1 MPNTLNIAKE
11 RISQISDI
19 ATSYVQ
25 QDKSLFDHFIHSYY
39 QSLHQE
45 AAKDISNIDLAGMA
59 LHHFT
64 LLKAYDGS
72 QPQLAILNPI
82 AEEQHFHSS
91 HTVIQIVAYDRPFL
105 VDTLLMSLEAEGIDV
120 HRTYNIIVSVER
132 DENGNIS
139 HIESAHESD
148 TSKMSLIHCE
158 IAYQNNDELAALQQM
173 LLTKIDTLDVV
184 VDDWQKIRAKLTDIK
199 AELAGQNLPEV
210 FYSQQEI
217 QAFLDWVL
225 EDRFIFLGYREYRL
239 EGGSF
244 INIHD
249 AVNNKS
255 DTSSHKDSHKNNDNA
270 NLDLYAIG
278 DSGLGLLRGGSE
290 DTLSKSFDELPS
302 NLKKLLTEP
311 RILMLSK
318 SSRVSP
324 VHRPVYMDFLGI
336 HKFDANGTLIGEY
349 RFIGLFTAQAYQLSV
364 QQIPLLREKANKIM
378 AMADLP
384 RDGHAYHKMMHVIN
398 SLPRDDLFQASVEE
412 LYPIVSGISQLQDKK
427 SLRLFSRVDHYQ
439 RFVSCLVY
447 IPRDKFNTELRIKV
461 QNVLKDAYGGMS
473 SGFTTEFNESEH
485 ARVHVHVRTVPGQV
499 NEVDTAALQD
509 KLSALMQSW
518 SDHYQKMLLDNVG
531 EQQANALMRR
541 FLSYIPAAYQE
552 QFDARTAVE
561 DTKRLAGLSDEQ
573 PMIWHL
579 YQSTGDASNQLHLKL
594 YGRQDPVILSK
605 VLPVLENFGV
615 SVISAQ
621 TYEFDLPEQSIWMQ
635 EYELVLEHVDTI
647 DMQVVRA
654 QFEDS
659 LKQIWAGRI
668 ESDSFNELVLTTRLD
683 TYDVVVLRALSRYM
697 MQAKAPFSS
706 AYIQQTVVKNS
717 AISVA
722 LGELF
727 DARMN
732 PIYSAEERASKTS
745 QIQAQITTALAGV
758 SSLDEDR
765 IFRWYLD
772 LINAMVRTNFYQRE
786 ADGQRKD
793 RLSFKFLAADIPNL
807 PKPKPM
813 FEIFVYSPRVEAVHL
828 RGGKVARG
836 GLRWSD
842 RMEDFRTEVLG
853 LVKAQMVKNA
863 VIVPVGSKG
872 GFIVKTKTMADGRE
886 AFQAEGIACYQAFL
900 RGMLDVTDNIV
911 DGQIVPPANTV
922 RHDEDDPYLVVAADK
937 GTATFSD
944 IANALSSEYNF
955 WLDDAFASGGSVG
968 YDHKAMGITARGG
981 WESVKR
987 HFRMR
992 GMDIQNRDDFT
1003 VVGIGDM
1010 SGDVFGNGMLRS
1022 THTKLVAAFNHLH
1035 IFIDPNPDTA
1045 ASYAERERLFEMP
1058 RSTWDDY
1065 EKSLISQG
1073 GGVFSRQDK
1082 TIAISPEM
1090 KALFDISEDSLA
1102 PNELIS
1108 ALLKSPVDLIWN
1120 GGIGTYVKSANES
1133 HADVGDR
1140 ANDAVRVNG
1149 GELRTAVVGEG
1160 GNLGF
1165 TQQGRIEYAQT
1176 GGRIYTD
1183 AIDNSGGVNCSDH
1196 EVNIKILLGKVVEQ
1210 GDMTLKQ
1217 RNELLESMTDTVAE
1231 LVLRQNYLQPQ
1242 ALELSHL
1249 RAAANLSDHQRF
1261 IQMLEAE
1268 GRLDRAIEYL
1278 PSDEEIAKRQ
1288 KAGTGLTNP
1297 ELAIV
1302 MAYGKM
1308 WVYDHLLSSDLPDA
1322 PYFVNELRQY
1332 FPDELASR
1340 FFDEMKEH
1348 RLHREII
1355 STYLTNSIVNRLGIE
1370 ALFRLH
1376 EETGQTL
1383 ATIARGYA
1391 ISRDVFHVSKAWDLL
1406 ESLDNQVDATLLLE
1420 LELRLRD
1427 ALENGVVWFINAF
1440 GQDLQVADMINRFED
1455 SVEKLTKAGGFIEQ
1469 QFSEYLQEDTTS
1481 LMADDLSANDAA
1493 MFAMLPYHVDALDAA
1508 LLAEQYERPVDEIA
1522 TLYFEAYHVLQL
1534 DWMMDNI
1541 ATLPQQDHWDRRARH
1556 ALVNEVSRSLRML
1569 MDTLLTQADAKQA
1582 FNDWKS
1588 RHASQ
1593 LDAVTAEM
1601 QKLDSNDESAISLST
1616 LSVLMSE
1623 LSGLVTK

>member
-1 MPNTLNIAKE
+1 MPNSLGITKE
-11 RISQISDI
+11 RIGQISDI

-25 QDKSLFDHFIHSYY
+25 KDKSLLDHFINSYY
-39 QSLHQE
+39 RPLHHE
-45 AAKDISNIDLAGMA
+45 TADVIDDTDLAGMA

-64 LLKAYDGS
+64 LLKAYEGS
-72 QPQLAILNPI
+72 KPQLAVFNPI

-91 HTVIQIVAYDRPFL
+91 HTIIQMVAYDRPFL
-105 VDTLLMSLEAEGIDV
+105 VDTMLMSLEAQGIDV
-120 HRTYNIIVSVER
+120 HRTYNTIISVKR
-132 DENGNIS
+132 DEDGNLT
-139 HIESAHESD
+139 HVDSAHESA
-148 TSKMSLIHCE
+148 TSHMSLIHCE
-158 IAYQNNDELAALQQM
+158 IAYQDNDELEALHQI
-173 LLTKIDTLDVV
+173 LLDKVDTLDTVV
-184 VDDWQKIRAKLTDIK
+184 GDWKEMRSRLTDIK
-199 AELAGQNLPEV
+199 AELAQKPLPEV

-217 QAFLDWVL
+217 QAFLDWIL
-225 EDRFIFLGYREYRL
+225 DDHFIFLGYREYRL
-239 EGGSF
+239 EGGNYIDVTDTTDDSKQGG
-244 INIHD
+244 IN
-249 AVNNKS
+249 
-255 DTSSHKDSHKNNDNA
+255 KNAD
-270 NLDLYAIG
+270 LDLFAIG
-278 DSGLGLLRGGSE
+278 NSGLGLLRGAEEDKLSE
-290 DTLSKSFDELPS
+290 SFDRLPKEL
-302 NLKKLLTEP
+302 KQLLTEP
-311 RILMLSK
+311 RVLMLSK

-324 VHRPVYMDFLGI
+324 IHRPVYMDFLGI
-336 HKFDANGTLIGEY
+336 HKFDDNGRLVGEY
-349 RFIGLFTAQAYQLSV
+349 RFIGLLTSQAYQLTV

-384 RDGHAYHKMMHVIN
+384 RAGHAYYKMMHVIN
-398 SLPRDDLFQASVEE
+398 TLPRDDLFQASVEE

-427 SLRLFSRVDHYQ
+427 SLRLFSRIDHYQ

-447 IPRDKFNTELRIKV
+447 IPRDKFNTELRIEV
-461 QNVLKDAYGGMS
+461 QQVLKDAYGGTS

-499 NEVDTAALQD
+499 NNVDNAALEAE
-509 KLSALMQSW
+509 LSALMESW
-518 SDHYQKMLLDNVG
+518 TDHYQQMLLDNVG
-531 EQQANALMRR
+531 EQQANSLTRR
-541 FLSYIPAAYQE
+541 FLNYIPAAYE
-552 QFDARTAVE
+552 ERFDARTAVE
-561 DTKRLAGLSDEQ
+561 DTKRLASLTNEQ

-579 YQSTGDASNQLHLKL
+579 YQSTGDAGNQLHLKL
-594 YGRQDPVILSK
+594 YGREQPVILSK
-605 VLPVLENFGV
+605 VLPILENFGV

-621 TYEFDLPEQSIWMQ
+621 TYEFDLPDQPIWMQ
-635 EYELVLEHVDTI
+635 EYELILENVNTVN
-647 DMQVVRA
+647 MQVVRG

-659 LKQIWAGRI
+659 LKQIWAGRV
-668 ESDSFNELVLTTRLD
+668 ESDSFNELVLITKLD

-697 MQAKAPFSS
+697 IQAKAPFSS

-722 LGELF
+722 LGSLF

-732 PIYSAEERASKTS
+732 PKYNEDERSEKTT
-745 QIQAQITTALAGV
+745 QIQQKIIAALADV
-758 SSLDEDR
+758 DSLDEDR
-765 IFRWYLD
+765 ILRWYLD
-772 LINAMVRTNFYQRE
+772 LINAMVRTNFYQTDT
-786 ADGQRKD
+786 DGQRKD

-886 AFQAEGIACYQAFL
+886 AFQAEGIACYQTFL

-911 DGQIVPPANTV
+911 DGKIVPPVNTV

-937 GTATFSD
+937 GTASFSD
-944 IANALSSEYNF
+944 IANALSAEYNF

-1065 EKSLISQG
+1065 EKSLIGQG
-1073 GGVFSRQDK
+1073 GGVYSRQDK
-1082 TIAISPEM
+1082 SIAISAEM
-1090 KALFDISEDSLA
+1090 KELFDISEDNLA
-1102 PNELIS
+1102 PNELIT
-1108 ALLKSPVDLIWN
+1108 ALMKSPVDLIWN
-1120 GGIGTYVKSANES
+1120 GGIGTYVKSENES

-1140 ANDAVRVNG
+1140 ATDALRING
-1149 GELRTAVVGEG
+1149 NELRAAVVGEG

-1242 ALELSHL
+1242 AIELSHI

-1261 IQMLEAE
+1261 IQMLEGE

-1288 KAGTGLTNP
+1288 KATTGLTNP
-1297 ELAIV
+1297 ELAVV

-1308 WVYDHLLSSDLPDA
+1308 WVYDNLLLSDLPDD
-1322 PYFVNELRQY
+1322 PYFVNELRKY

-1340 FFDEMKEH
+1340 FFDEMTEH

-1355 STYLTNSIVNRLGIE
+1355 STYLTNSVVNRLGIE

-1376 EETGQTL
+1376 EETDQSL
-1383 ATIARGYA
+1383 ATIVRGYA
-1391 ISRDVFHVSKAWDLL
+1391 ISRDVFNVSIAWKTL
-1406 ESLDNQVDATLLLE
+1406 EALDNQVDATLLLN

-1427 ALENGVVWFINAF
+1427 ALEQGVVWFINAF
-1440 GQDLQVADMINRFED
+1440 GQDLQVADMISRFRD
-1455 SVEKLTKAGGFIEQ
+1455 SVEKLTKSGGFIEQ
-1469 QFSEYLQEDTTS
+1469 QFTEYLQEDATS
-1481 LMADDLSANDAA
+1481 LMQEDLSESDAT

-1541 ATLPQQDHWDRRARH
+1541 ATLPQHDYWDRRARH
-1556 ALVNEVSRSLRML
+1556 ALVNELSRSLRLL
-1569 MDTLLTQADAKQA
+1569 MDAVLSKPDAKQA
-1582 FNDWKS
+1582 FSEWRS
-1588 RHASQ
+1588 RHLDQLAS
-1593 LDAVTAEM
+1593 VETEM
-1601 QKLDSNDESAISLST
+1601 HKLDELYSEDEDGQVGLST

-1623 LSGLVTK
+1623 LSGLATK

>member
-1 MPNTLNIAKE
+1 MPNSLSIAKE

-19 ATSYVQ
+19 ATGYVQ
-25 QDKSLFDHFIHSYY
+25 KDKSLFDHFIHSYY
-39 QSLHQE
+39 QPLHQE
-45 AAKDISNIDLAGMA
+45 TAESISNADLAGMA

-64 LLKAYDGS
+64 LLKKYDCS
-72 QPQLAILNPI
+72 KPQLTVLNPL

-105 VDTLLMSLEAEGIDV
+105 VDTILMSLEAEGIDV
-120 HRTYNIIVSVER
+120 HRTYNIIISVKR
-132 DENGNIS
+132 DDDGQITYVEG
-139 HIESAHESD
+139 AHESA
-148 TSKMSLIHCE
+148 TSHLSLIHCE
-158 IAYQNNDELAALQQM
+158 IAYQDNADLDALQNM
-173 LLTKIDTLDVV
+173 LLSKIDTLDTVV
-184 VDDWQKIRAKLTDIK
+184 GDWKQMRAQLNDIK
-199 AELAGQNLPEV
+199 TELSTKPLPEV

-217 QAFLDWVL
+217 QAFLDWIL
-225 EDRFIFLGYREYRL
+225 DDHFIFLGYREYRL
-239 EGGSF
+239 EGGQT
-244 INIHD
+244 IE
-249 AVNNKS
+249 VNSQPS
-255 DTSSHKDSHKNNDNA
+255 D
-270 NLDLYAIG
+270 LDLFAIG
-278 DSGLGLLRGGSE
+278 NSGLGLLRGSE
-290 DTLSKSFDELPS
+290 EDKLSESFSQLPKEL
-302 NLKKLLTEP
+302 KQLLTEP
-311 RILMLSK
+311 RVLMLSK

-324 VHRPVYMDFLGI
+324 IHRSVYMDFLGI
-336 HKFDANGTLIGEY
+336 HKFDDQGNLIGEY
-349 RFIGLFTAQAYQLSV
+349 RFIGLLKSQAYQLTV

-384 RDGHAYHKMMHVIN
+384 RDGHAHHKMMHVIN
-398 SLPRDDLFQASVEE
+398 TLPRDDLFQASVEE
-412 LYPIVSGISQLQDKK
+412 LYPIVSGITQLQDKK
-427 SLRLFSRVDHYQ
+427 SLRLFSRIDHYQ

-447 IPRDKFNTELRIKV
+447 IPRDKFNTELRIRV
-461 QNVLKDAYGGMS
+461 QNVLKDAYNGAS
-473 SGFTTEFNESEH
+473 SGFTTEFNESAH

-499 NEVDTAALQD
+499 NDVNIATLEA

-518 SDHYQKMLLDNVG
+518 DDNYQKMLLDNVG
-531 EQQANALMRR
+531 EQEANALNRR
-541 FLSYIPAAYQE
+541 FLDYIPAAYQE
-552 QFDARTAVE
+552 RFDARTAVE
-561 DTKRLAGLSDEQ
+561 DTKRLAGLTAEQ
-573 PMIWHL
+573 PMLWHL

-594 YGRQDPVILSK
+594 YGREQPVILSK
-605 VLPVLENFGV
+605 VLPILENFGV

-621 TYEFDLPEQSIWMQ
+621 TYEFDLPEQPIWMQ
-635 EYELVLEHVDTI
+635 EYELTLEHVDTVN
-647 DMQVVRA
+647 MQVVRG

-659 LKQIWAGRI
+659 LKQIWAGRV
-668 ESDSFNELVLTTRLD
+668 ESDSFNELVLTTKLD

-697 MQAKAPFSS
+697 LQARAPFSG

-717 AISVA
+717 DISVA
-722 LGELF
+722 LGSLF

-732 PIYSAEERASKTS
+732 PKYSEDDRQAKTA
-745 QIQAQITTALAGV
+745 QIQAQITAALADV
-758 SSLDEDR
+758 DSLDEDR
-765 IFRWYLD
+765 ILRWYLD
-772 LINAMVRTNFYQRE
+772 LINAMVRTNFYQTDE
-786 ADGQRKD
+786 NGQRKD

-872 GFIVKTKTMADGRE
+872 GFIVKTKSMADGRE
-886 AFQAEGIACYQAFL
+886 AFQAEGIACYQTFL

-911 DGQIVPPANTV
+911 DGAIVPPANTV

-944 IANALSSEYNF
+944 IANALAAEYNF

-987 HFRMR
+987 HFRMQ

-1010 SGDVFGNGMLRS
+1010 SGDVFGNGMLLS
-1022 THTKLVAAFNHLH
+1022 TRTKLVAAFNHLH

-1045 ASYAERERLFEMP
+1045 ASYAERARLFELP
-1058 RSTWDDY
+1058 RSSWADY
-1065 EKSLISQG
+1065 EASLISQG
-1073 GGVFSRQDK
+1073 GGIFSRQDK

-1090 KALFDISEDSLA
+1090 KSLFDIQADSLA
-1102 PNELIS
+1102 PNDLIS
-1108 ALLKSPVDLIWN
+1108 ALLRAPVDLVWN
-1120 GGIGTYVKSANES
+1120 GGIGTYVKSANET

-1140 ANDAVRVNG
+1140 ANDALRING
-1149 GELRTAVVGEG
+1149 NELRAAVVGEG
-1160 GNLGF
+1160 GNLGL

-1242 ALELSHL
+1242 AIELSHI

-1261 IQMLEAE
+1261 IQMLESE

-1288 KAGTGLTNP
+1288 KADTGLTNP
-1297 ELAIV
+1297 ELAV
-1302 MAYGKM
+1302 VLAYGKM
-1308 WVYDHLLSSDLPDA
+1308 WVYDNLLLSDLPDE
-1322 PYFVNELRQY
+1322 PYFINELRKY

-1340 FFDEMKEH
+1340 FFDEMTKH

-1355 STYLTNSIVNRLGIE
+1355 STYLTNSVVNRLGIE
-1370 ALFRLH
+1370 ALFRLF
-1376 EETGQTL
+1376 EETDQSL
-1383 ATIARGYA
+1383 ATIVRGYA
-1391 ISRDVFHVSKAWDLL
+1391 ISRDVFNVSRAWKAL
-1406 ESLDNQVDATLLLE
+1406 EALDNQVEAELLLN

-1427 ALENGVVWFINAF
+1427 SLERGVVWFINAF
-1440 GQDLQVADMINRFED
+1440 GQNLQVADMIGRFSE
-1455 SVEKLTKAGGFIEQ
+1455 SVEKLTKPSGFIEQ
-1469 QFSEYLQEDTTS
+1469 QFAQYLQEDTTQ
-1481 LMADDLSANDAA
+1481 LMQKDLSENDAA
-1493 MFAMLPYHVDALDAA
+1493 LFAMLPYHVDALDAA

-1522 TLYFEAYHVLQL
+1522 TLYFEAYQVLQL

-1541 ATLPQQDHWDRRARH
+1541 AHLPQQDYWDRRARH
-1556 ALVNEVSRSLRML
+1556 ALVNELSRSLRLL
-1569 MDTLLTQADAKQA
+1569 MDAVLSKPDAKQA
-1582 FNDWKS
+1582 FSEWRA
-1588 RHASQ
+1588 RHVDELA
-1593 LDAVTAEM
+1593 AVTTEM
-1601 QKLDSNDESAISLST
+1601 QKLDDLHSSDENSQIGLST

>member
-1 MPNTLNIAKE
+1 MPHNLNIAKE

-25 QDKSLFDHFIHSYY
+25 KDKSLFDHFIHSYY
-39 QSLHQE
+39 QTLHQE
-45 AAKDISNIDLAGMA
+45 VAKDISNMDLAGMA

-105 VDTLLMSLEAEGIDV
+105 VDTILMSLEAEGIDV
-120 HRTYNIIVSVER
+120 HRTYNIIIGVER
-132 DENGNIS
+132 DENGDIT
-139 HIESAHESD
+139 HVESAHESD

-158 IAYQNNDELAALQQM
+158 IAYQNNDELAALKQM
-173 LLTKIDTLDVV
+173 LLAKIDTLDIV
-184 VDDWQKIRAKLTDIK
+184 VDDWQQIRGKLTDIK

-210 FYSQQEI
+210 YYSPQEI

-225 EDRFIFLGYREYRL
+225 DEHFIFLGYREYRL
-239 EGGSF
+239 E
-244 INIHD
+244 
-249 AVNNKS
+249 
-255 DTSSHKDSHKNNDNA
+255 NDD
-270 NLDLYAIG
+270 NLDLFAIG
-278 DSGLGLLRGGSE
+278 NSGLGLLRGGSE
-290 DTLSKSFDELPS
+290 DTLSKSFDELPH

-311 RILMLSK
+311 RVLMLSK

-336 HKFDANGTLIGEY
+336 HKFDDHGKLIGEY

-412 LYPIVSGISQLQDKK
+412 LYPIVAGITQLQDKK

-461 QNVLKDAYGGMS
+461 QNVLKDAYGGTS

-485 ARVHVHVRTVPGQV
+485 ARVHVHVRTIPGQV
-499 NEVDTAALQD
+499 NDVDTAALQD

-518 SDHYQKMLLDNVG
+518 RDNYQKMLLDNVG

-552 QFDARTAVE
+552 RFDARTAVE
-561 DTKRLAGLSDEQ
+561 DTKRLASLSDER

-579 YQSTGDASNQLHLKL
+579 YQSTGGASNQLHLKL
-594 YGRQDPVILSK
+594 YGRQNPVILSK

-621 TYEFDLPEQSIWMQ
+621 TYEFDLPEQPIWMQ

-659 LKQIWAGRI
+659 LKQIWAGRV
-668 ESDSFNELVLTTRLD
+668 ESDSFNELVLTTKLD

-717 AISVA
+717 AISIA
-722 LGELF
+722 LSELF

-732 PIYSAEERASKTS
+732 PKYSEEERASKTS
-745 QIQAQITTALAGV
+745 QTREQINSTLAGV

-765 IFRWYLD
+765 ILRWYLD

-1035 IFIDPNPDTA
+1035 IFIDPNPDTE
-1045 ASYAERERLFEMP
+1045 ASYVERERLFNLP

-1090 KALFDISEDSLA
+1090 KALFEISEDSLA

-1261 IQMLEAE
+1261 IQMLESE

-1297 ELAIV
+1297 ELAVV

-1308 WVYDHLLSSDLPDA
+1308 WVYDNLLASDLPDA

-1332 FPDELASR
+1332 FPDELAAN

-1370 ALFRLH
+1370 ALFRLF

-1391 ISRDVFHVSKAWDLL
+1391 IARDVFHVSKAWEKL

-1440 GQDLQVADMINRFED
+1440 GQDLQVADMIERFED

-1469 QFSEYLQEDTTS
+1469 QFSEYLQEDITS
-1481 LMADDLSANDAA
+1481 LMENELFADDAA

-1569 MDTLLTQADAKQA
+1569 MDTLLKQPNAKQA

-1588 RHASQ
+1588 RHESQ
-1593 LDAVTAEM
+1593 LESITAEM
-1601 QKLDSNDESAISLST
+1601 QKIDSNDESDISLST

-1623 LSGLVTK
+1623 LSGLVSK

>member
-1 MPNTLNIAKE
+1 MPNSLGITKE
-11 RISQISDI
+11 RIGQISDI

-25 QDKSLFDHFIHSYY
+25 KDKSLLDHFINSYY
-39 QSLHQE
+39 RPLHHE
-45 AAKDISNIDLAGMA
+45 TADVIDDTDLAGMA

-64 LLKAYDGS
+64 LLKAYEGS
-72 QPQLAILNPI
+72 KPQLAVFNPI

-91 HTVIQIVAYDRPFL
+91 HTIIQMVAYDRPFL
-105 VDTLLMSLEAEGIDV
+105 VDTMLMSLEAQGIDV
-120 HRTYNIIVSVER
+120 HRTYNTIISVKR
-132 DENGNIS
+132 DEDGNLT
-139 HIESAHESD
+139 HVDSAHESA
-148 TSKMSLIHCE
+148 TSHMSLIHCE
-158 IAYQNNDELAALQQM
+158 IAYQDNDELEALHQI
-173 LLTKIDTLDVV
+173 LLDKVDTLDTVV
-184 VDDWQKIRAKLTDIK
+184 GDWKEMRSRLTDIK
-199 AELAGQNLPEV
+199 AELAQKPLPEV

-217 QAFLDWVL
+217 QAFLDWIL
-225 EDRFIFLGYREYRL
+225 DDHFIFLGYREYRL
-239 EGGSF
+239 EGGNYIDVTDTTDDSKQGG
-244 INIHD
+244 
-249 AVNNKS
+249 VN
-255 DTSSHKDSHKNNDNA
+255 KNAD
-270 NLDLYAIG
+270 LDLFAIG
-278 DSGLGLLRGGSE
+278 NSGLGLLRGAEEDKLSE
-290 DTLSKSFDELPS
+290 SFYRLPKEL
-302 NLKKLLTEP
+302 KQLLTEP
-311 RILMLSK
+311 RVLMLSK

-324 VHRPVYMDFLGI
+324 IHRPVYMDFLGI
-336 HKFDANGTLIGEY
+336 HKFDDNGRLVGEY
-349 RFIGLFTAQAYQLSV
+349 RFIGLLTSQAYQLTV

-384 RDGHAYHKMMHVIN
+384 RAGHAYYKMMHVIN
-398 SLPRDDLFQASVEE
+398 TLPRDDLFQASVEE

-427 SLRLFSRVDHYQ
+427 SLRLFSRIDHYQ

-447 IPRDKFNTELRIKV
+447 IPRDKFNTELRIEV
-461 QNVLKDAYGGMS
+461 QQVLKDAYGGTS

-499 NEVDTAALQD
+499 NNVDNAALEAE
-509 KLSALMQSW
+509 LSALMESW
-518 SDHYQKMLLDNVG
+518 TDHYQQMLLDNVG
-531 EQQANALMRR
+531 EQQANSLTRR
-541 FLSYIPAAYQE
+541 FLNYIPAAYE
-552 QFDARTAVE
+552 ERFDARTAVE
-561 DTKRLAGLSDEQ
+561 DTKRLASLTNEQ

-579 YQSTGDASNQLHLKL
+579 YQSTGDAGNQLHLKL
-594 YGRQDPVILSK
+594 YGREQPVILSK
-605 VLPVLENFGV
+605 VLPILENFGV

-621 TYEFDLPEQSIWMQ
+621 TYEFDLPDQPIWMQ
-635 EYELVLEHVDTI
+635 EYELILENVDTVN
-647 DMQVVRA
+647 MQVVRG

-659 LKQIWAGRI
+659 LKQIWAGRV
-668 ESDSFNELVLTTRLD
+668 ESDSFNELVLITKLD

-697 MQAKAPFSS
+697 IQAKAPFSS

-722 LGELF
+722 LGSLF

-732 PIYSAEERASKTS
+732 PKYNEDERREKTT
-745 QIQAQITTALAGV
+745 QIQQKIIAALADV
-758 SSLDEDR
+758 DSLDEDR
-765 IFRWYLD
+765 ILRWYLD
-772 LINAMVRTNFYQRE
+772 LINAMVRTNFYQTDT
-786 ADGQRKD
+786 DGQRKD

-886 AFQAEGIACYQAFL
+886 AFQAEGIACYQTFL

-911 DGQIVPPANTV
+911 DGKIVPPANTV

-937 GTATFSD
+937 GTASFSD
-944 IANALSSEYNF
+944 IANALSAEYNF

-1073 GGVFSRQDK
+1073 GGVYSRQDK
-1082 TIAISPEM
+1082 SIAISAEM
-1090 KALFDISEDSLA
+1090 KELFDISEDNLA
-1102 PNELIS
+1102 PNELIT
-1108 ALLKSPVDLIWN
+1108 ALMKSPVDLIWN
-1120 GGIGTYVKSANES
+1120 GGIGTYVKSENES

-1140 ANDAVRVNG
+1140 ATDALRING
-1149 GELRTAVVGEG
+1149 NELRAAVVGEG

-1242 ALELSHL
+1242 AIELSHI

-1261 IQMLEAE
+1261 IQMLEGE

-1288 KAGTGLTNP
+1288 KATTGLTNP
-1297 ELAIV
+1297 ELAVV

-1308 WVYDHLLSSDLPDA
+1308 WVYDNLLLSDLPDD
-1322 PYFVNELRQY
+1322 PYFVNELRKY

-1340 FFDEMKEH
+1340 FFDEMTEH

-1355 STYLTNSIVNRLGIE
+1355 STYLTNSVVNRLGIE
-1370 ALFRLH
+1370 ALFRLY
-1376 EETGQTL
+1376 EETDQSL
-1383 ATIARGYA
+1383 ATIVRGYA
-1391 ISRDVFHVSKAWDLL
+1391 ISRDVFNVSIAWKTL
-1406 ESLDNQVDATLLLE
+1406 EALDNQVDATLLLN

-1427 ALENGVVWFINAF
+1427 ALEQGVVWFINAF
-1440 GQDLQVADMINRFED
+1440 GQDLQVADMISRFRE
-1455 SVEKLTKAGGFIEQ
+1455 SVEKLTKSGGFIEQ
-1469 QFSEYLQEDTTS
+1469 QFAEYLQEDATS
-1481 LMADDLSANDAA
+1481 LMQEDLSESDAT

-1541 ATLPQQDHWDRRARH
+1541 ATLPQHDYWDRRARH
-1556 ALVNEVSRSLRML
+1556 ALVNELSRSLRLL
-1569 MDTLLTQADAKQA
+1569 MDAVLSKPDAKQA
-1582 FNDWKS
+1582 FSEWRS
-1588 RHASQ
+1588 RHLDQLAS
-1593 LDAVTAEM
+1593 VETEM
-1601 QKLDSNDESAISLST
+1601 HKLDELYSEDEDGQVGLST

-1623 LSGLVTK
+1623 LSGLATK

>member
-1 MPNTLNIAKE
+1 MPNSLNISAE
-11 RISQISDI
+11 RISQISTI

-25 QDKSLFDHFIHSYY
+25 KDKLLVDYFLQSYY
-39 QSLHQE
+39 RPLHNE
-45 AAKDISNIDLAGMA
+45 IADDISDVDLAGMG

-72 QPQLAILNPI
+72 KPQLAILNPI

-91 HTVIQIVAYDRPFL
+91 HTVVQIVAYDRPFL
-105 VDTLLMSLEAEGIDV
+105 VDSLLMSLEDQGIDV
-120 HRTYNIIVSVER
+120 HRIYNTIVSVKR
-132 DENGNIS
+132 DEEGHITQIDSAPESGTS
-139 HIESAHESD
+139 H
-148 TSKMSLIHCE
+148 MSLIHFE
-158 IAYQNNDELAALQQM
+158 IAYQDDDELVILHK
-173 LLTKIDTLDVV
+173 LLLEKVDTLDVV
-184 VDDWQKIRAKLTDIK
+184 VGDWEQMQSQLATIK
-199 AELAGQNLPEV
+199 AELTKQALPEL
-210 FYSQQEI
+210 FYSKQEI
-217 QAFLDWVL
+217 QAFLDWIS
-225 EDRFIFLGYREYRL
+225 DDHFIFLGFREYRL
-239 EGGSF
+239 EGQ
-244 INIHD
+244 
-249 AVNNKS
+249 
-255 DTSSHKDSHKNNDNA
+255 DNEQGA
-270 NLDLYAIG
+270 DLELFAIG
-278 DSGLGLLRGGSE
+278 NSGLGLLRGADE
-290 DTLSKSFDELPS
+290 DKISDSFHQLPA
-302 NLKKLLTEP
+302 NLKQLLTEP
-311 RILMLSK
+311 RVLMLSK

-324 VHRPVYMDFLGI
+324 IHRSVYMDFLGI
-336 HKFDANGTLIGEY
+336 HKFDDQGKLIGEY
-349 RFIGLFTAQAYQLSV
+349 RFIGLLTSQAYQLTV
-364 QQIPLLREKANKIM
+364 KQIPLLREKANKIM
-378 AMADLP
+378 AMSDLP
-384 RDGHAYHKMMHVIN
+384 RNGHAHHKMMHVIN
-398 SLPRDDLFQASVEE
+398 TLPRDDLFQASVEE
-412 LYPIVSGISQLQDKK
+412 LYPIVYGISQLQDSK

-461 QNVLKDAYGGMS
+461 QKVLEAAYGGTS

-485 ARVHVHVRTVPGQV
+485 ARVHVHVRTVPGEV
-499 NEVDTAALQD
+499 NTVDNSDLEVE
-509 KLSALMQSW
+509 LSALMESW
-518 SDHYQKMLLDNVG
+518 QDNYQQVMLDNVG
-531 EQQANALMRR
+531 EQQANALQRR
-541 FLSYIPAAYQE
+541 FLNYIPAAYQE
-552 QFDARTAVE
+552 RFDARTAVE
-561 DTKRLAGLSDEQ
+561 DTKRLAGLNDES
-573 PMIWHL
+573 PMLWHL
-579 YQSTGDASNQLHLKL
+579 YKSTGDASNQLHLKL
-594 YGRQDPVILSK
+594 YGRQQPVILSK

-635 EYELVLEHVDTI
+635 EYELNLEHVDTI
-647 DMQVVRA
+647 DMRVVRA

-659 LKQIWAGRI
+659 LKEIWAGRV
-668 ESDSFNELVLTTRLD
+668 ESDSFNELILTTKLD
-683 TYDVVVLRALSRYM
+683 TYEVVILRALSSYM
-697 MQAKAPFSS
+697 RQARAPFSS
-706 AYIQQTVVKNS
+706 AYVQQTLVKYS

-722 LGELF
+722 LVSLF

-732 PIYSAEERASKTS
+732 PKYDEHDSSIRTEKVTE
-745 QIQAQITTALAGV
+745 IQQQLTAALV
-758 SSLDEDR
+758 EVDSLDEDR
-765 IFRWYLD
+765 ILRWYLD
-772 LINAMVRTNFYQRE
+772 LINAMIRTNFYQTDS
-786 ADGQRKD
+786 DGQRKD

-807 PKPKPM
+807 PKPKLM
-813 FEIFVYSPRVEAVHL
+813 FEIFVYSPRVEAVHM
-828 RGGKVARG
+828 RGGKAARG

-872 GFIVKTKTMADGRE
+872 GFIVKTKTIADGRE
-886 AFQAEGIACYQAFL
+886 AFQAEGIACYQTFL
-900 RGMLDVTDNIV
+900 RGMLDVTDNII
-911 DGQIVPPANTV
+911 DGNIVPPANTV

-937 GTATFSD
+937 GTASFSD
-944 IANALSSEYNF
+944 IANAISTEYNF

-1010 SGDVFGNGMLRS
+1010 SGDVFGNGMLQS

-1035 IFIDPNPDTA
+1035 IFIDPNPNTED
-1045 ASYAERERLFEMP
+1045 SYAERERLFNTP

-1073 GGVFSRQDK
+1073 GGVFSRNDK
-1082 TIAISPEM
+1082 TIAISAEM
-1090 KALFDISEDSLA
+1090 KQLFDISADSLA
-1102 PNELIS
+1102 PNDFIS
-1108 ALLKSPVDLIWN
+1108 ALLRAPVDLIWN

-1140 ANDAVRVNG
+1140 ANDALRVDG

-1217 RNELLESMTDTVAE
+1217 RNELLESMTDTVAQ

-1242 ALELSHL
+1242 AIELSHL

-1261 IQMLEAE
+1261 IQLLESE
-1268 GRLDRAIEYL
+1268 QRLDRAIEYL
-1278 PSDEEIAKRQ
+1278 PADEEIARRQ

-1297 ELAIV
+1297 ELAVV

-1308 WVYDHLLSSDLPDA
+1308 WIYDSLLLSDLPDD
-1322 PYFVNELRQY
+1322 PYFVNELRKY
-1332 FPDELASR
+1332 FPDELVGR
-1340 FFDEMKEH
+1340 FFGEMTEH

-1355 STYLTNSIVNRLGIE
+1355 STYLTNSVVNRLGIE
-1370 ALFRLH
+1370 ALFRLY
-1376 EETGQTL
+1376 EETGQTID
-1383 ATIARGYA
+1383 TIIRAYA
-1391 ISRDVFHVSKAWDLL
+1391 ITRDVFEVSTAWKML
-1406 ESLDNQVDATLLLE
+1406 EALDNKVDAKLLLN

-1427 ALENGVVWFINAF
+1427 ALERGVVWFINAF
-1440 GQDLQVADMINRFED
+1440 GQELQVTDMIDRFVG
-1455 SVEKLTKAGGFIEQ
+1455 SVNKLTKIGGFIEQ
-1469 QFSEYLQEDTTS
+1469 QYAQYLQEDTAS
-1481 LMADDLSANDAA
+1481 LTKDGLSDKDAA
-1493 MFAMLPYHVDALDAA
+1493 LFAMLAYHVDALDAA

-1522 TLYFEAYHVLQL
+1522 SLYFEAYRVLQL

-1541 ATLPQQDHWDRRARH
+1541 ATLPQQDYWDRRARH
-1556 ALVNEVSRSLRML
+1556 ALVNELSRSLRML
-1569 MDTLLTQADAKQA
+1569 MDALLSQPDAKQA
-1582 FNDWKS
+1582 FSDWKS
-1588 RHASQ
+1588 RHQAQ
-1593 LDAVTAEM
+1593 LESVTIEM
-1601 QKLDSNDESAISLST
+1601 QKLDGNDEQAISLSA

-1623 LSGLVTK
+1623 LSGIVTK

>member
-1 MPNTLNIAKE
+1 MPNSLNISAE
-11 RISQISDI
+11 RISQISTI

-25 QDKSLFDHFIHSYY
+25 KDKLLVDYFLQSYY
-39 QSLHQE
+39 RPLHNE
-45 AAKDISNIDLAGMA
+45 IADDISDVDLAGMG

-72 QPQLAILNPI
+72 KPQLAILNPI

-91 HTVIQIVAYDRPFL
+91 HTVVQIVAYDRPFL
-105 VDTLLMSLEAEGIDV
+105 VDSLLMSLEDQGIDV
-120 HRTYNIIVSVER
+120 HRIYNTIVSVKR
-132 DENGNIS
+132 DEEGHITQIDSAPESGTS
-139 HIESAHESD
+139 H
-148 TSKMSLIHCE
+148 MSLIHFE
-158 IAYQNNDELAALQQM
+158 IAYQDDDELVILHK
-173 LLTKIDTLDVV
+173 LLLEKVDTLDVV
-184 VDDWQKIRAKLTDIK
+184 VGDWEQMQSQLATIK
-199 AELAGQNLPEV
+199 AELTKQALPEL
-210 FYSQQEI
+210 FYSKQEI
-217 QAFLDWVL
+217 QAFLDWIS
-225 EDRFIFLGYREYRL
+225 DDHFIFLGFREYRL
-239 EGGSF
+239 EGQ
-244 INIHD
+244 
-249 AVNNKS
+249 
-255 DTSSHKDSHKNNDNA
+255 DNEQGA
-270 NLDLYAIG
+270 DLELFAIG
-278 DSGLGLLRGGSE
+278 NSGLGLLRGADE
-290 DTLSKSFDELPS
+290 DKISDSFHQLPA
-302 NLKKLLTEP
+302 NLKQLLTEP
-311 RILMLSK
+311 RVLMLSK

-324 VHRPVYMDFLGI
+324 IHRSVYMDFLGI
-336 HKFDANGTLIGEY
+336 HKFDDQGKLIGEY
-349 RFIGLFTAQAYQLSV
+349 RFIGLLTSQAYQLTV
-364 QQIPLLREKANKIM
+364 KQIPLLREKANKIM
-378 AMADLP
+378 AMSDLP
-384 RDGHAYHKMMHVIN
+384 RNGHAHHKMMHVIN
-398 SLPRDDLFQASVEE
+398 TLPRDDLFQASVEE
-412 LYPIVSGISQLQDKK
+412 LYPIVYGISQLQDSK

-461 QNVLKDAYGGMS
+461 QKVLESAYGGTS

-485 ARVHVHVRTVPGQV
+485 ARVHVHVRTVPGEV
-499 NEVDTAALQD
+499 NNVDNSDLEVE
-509 KLSALMQSW
+509 LSALMESW
-518 SDHYQKMLLDNVG
+518 QDNYQQVMLDNVG
-531 EQQANALMRR
+531 EQQANALQRR
-541 FLSYIPAAYQE
+541 FLIYIPAAYQE
-552 QFDARTAVE
+552 RFDARTAVE
-561 DTKRLAGLSDEQ
+561 DTKRLAGLNDES
-573 PMIWHL
+573 PMLWHL
-579 YQSTGDASNQLHLKL
+579 YKSTGDASNQLHLKL
-594 YGRQDPVILSK
+594 YGRQQPVILSK

-635 EYELVLEHVDTI
+635 EYELNLEHVDTI
-647 DMQVVRA
+647 DMRVVRA

-659 LKQIWAGRI
+659 LKEIWAGRV
-668 ESDSFNELVLTTRLD
+668 ESDSFNELILTTKLD
-683 TYDVVVLRALSRYM
+683 TYEVVILRALSSYM
-697 MQAKAPFSS
+697 RQARAPFSS
-706 AYIQQTVVKNS
+706 AYVQQTLVKYS

-722 LGELF
+722 LVSLF

-732 PIYSAEERASKTS
+732 PKYDEHDSSIRTEKVTE
-745 QIQAQITTALAGV
+745 IQQQLTAALV
-758 SSLDEDR
+758 EVDSLDEDR
-765 IFRWYLD
+765 ILRWYLD
-772 LINAMVRTNFYQRE
+772 LINAMIRTNFYQTDS
-786 ADGQRKD
+786 DGQRKD

-807 PKPKPM
+807 PKPKLM
-813 FEIFVYSPRVEAVHL
+813 FEIFVYSPRVEAVHM
-828 RGGKVARG
+828 RGGKAARG

-872 GFIVKTKTMADGRE
+872 GFIVKTKTIADGRE
-886 AFQAEGIACYQAFL
+886 AFQAEGIACYQTFL
-900 RGMLDVTDNIV
+900 RGMLDVTDNII
-911 DGQIVPPANTV
+911 DGNIVPPANTV

-937 GTATFSD
+937 GTASFSD
-944 IANALSSEYNF
+944 IANAISTEYNF

-992 GMDIQNRDDFT
+992 GMDVQDRDDFT

-1010 SGDVFGNGMLRS
+1010 SGDVFGNGMLQS

-1035 IFIDPNPDTA
+1035 IFIDPNPNTED
-1045 ASYAERERLFEMP
+1045 SYAERERLFNTP

-1073 GGVFSRQDK
+1073 GGVFSRNDK
-1082 TIAISPEM
+1082 TIAISAEM
-1090 KALFDISEDSLA
+1090 KQLFDISADSLA
-1102 PNELIS
+1102 PNDFIS
-1108 ALLKSPVDLIWN
+1108 ALLRAPVDLIWN

-1140 ANDAVRVNG
+1140 ANDALRVDG

-1217 RNELLESMTDTVAE
+1217 RNELLESMTDTVAQ

-1242 ALELSHL
+1242 AIELSHL

-1261 IQMLEAE
+1261 IQLLESE
-1268 GRLDRAIEYL
+1268 QRLDRAIEYL
-1278 PSDEEIAKRQ
+1278 PADEEIARRQ

-1297 ELAIV
+1297 ELAVV

-1308 WVYDHLLSSDLPDA
+1308 WIYDSLLLSDLPDD
-1322 PYFVNELRQY
+1322 PYFVNELRKY
-1332 FPDELASR
+1332 FPDELVGR
-1340 FFDEMKEH
+1340 FFGEMTEH

-1355 STYLTNSIVNRLGIE
+1355 STYLTNSVVNRLGIE
-1370 ALFRLH
+1370 ALFRLY
-1376 EETGQTL
+1376 EETGQTID
-1383 ATIARGYA
+1383 TIIRAYA
-1391 ISRDVFHVSKAWDLL
+1391 ITRDVFEVSTAWKML
-1406 ESLDNQVDATLLLE
+1406 EALDNKVDAKLLLN

-1427 ALENGVVWFINAF
+1427 ALERGVVWFINAF
-1440 GQDLQVADMINRFED
+1440 GQELQVTDMIDRFVG
-1455 SVEKLTKAGGFIEQ
+1455 SVNKLTKVGGFIEQ
-1469 QFSEYLQEDTTS
+1469 QYAQYLQEDTAS
-1481 LMADDLSANDAA
+1481 LTKDGLSDKDAA
-1493 MFAMLPYHVDALDAA
+1493 LFAMLAYHVDALDAA

-1522 TLYFEAYHVLQL
+1522 SLYFEAYRVLQL

-1541 ATLPQQDHWDRRARH
+1541 ATLPQQDYWDRRARH
-1556 ALVNEVSRSLRML
+1556 ALVNELSRSLRML
-1569 MDTLLTQADAKQA
+1569 MDALLSQPDAKQA
-1582 FNDWKS
+1582 FSDWKS
-1588 RHASQ
+1588 RHQAQ
-1593 LDAVTAEM
+1593 LESVTIEM
-1601 QKLDSNDESAISLST
+1601 QKLDGNDEQAISLSA

>member
-1 MPNTLNIAKE
+1 MPNSLSIATE

-25 QDKSLFDHFIHSYY
+25 KDKSLFDHFIHSYY
-39 QSLHQE
+39 QPLHQE
-45 AAKDISNIDLAGMA
+45 TAKVISNADLAGMA

-64 LLKAYDGS
+64 LLKAYDRS
-72 QPQLAILNPI
+72 SPQLTVLNPK

-91 HTVIQIVAYDRPFL
+91 HTVIQIVAYDRSFL
-105 VDTLLMSLEAEGIDV
+105 VDTILMSLEAAGIDV
-120 HRTYNIIVSVER
+120 HRTYNIIISVDR
-132 DENGNIS
+132 NDDGDIT
-139 HIESAHESD
+139 HIEGAHESA
-148 TSKMSLIHCE
+148 TSHLSLIHCE
-158 IAYQNNDELAALQQM
+158 IAYQDDEDLDALQQM
-173 LLTKIDTLDVV
+173 LLAKIDTLDTVV
-184 VDDWQKIRAKLTDIK
+184 GDWTQMRSKLTDIK
-199 AELAGQNLPEV
+199 AELSTKPLPEV

-225 EDRFIFLGYREYRL
+225 DDHFIFLGYREYRL
-239 EGGSF
+239 EGGQS
-244 INIHD
+244 
-249 AVNNKS
+249 VEV
-255 DTSSHKDSHKNNDNA
+255 DTDSVD
-270 NLDLYAIG
+270 LDLFAIG
-278 DSGLGLLRGGSE
+278 NSGLGLLRGAEEDKLSE
-290 DTLSKSFDELPS
+290 SFSQLPKV
-302 NLKKLLTEP
+302 LKQLLTEP
-311 RILMLSK
+311 RVLMLSK

-336 HKFDANGTLIGEY
+336 HKFDDNGKLVGEY
-349 RFIGLFTAQAYQLSV
+349 RFIGLLTSQAYQLTV

-378 AMADLP
+378 AMAELP
-384 RDGHAYHKMMHVIN
+384 RDGHAHHKMMHVIN
-398 SLPRDDLFQASVEE
+398 TLPRDDLFQASVEE

-427 SLRLFSRVDHYQ
+427 SLRLFSRIDHYQ

-461 QNVLKDAYGGMS
+461 QNVLKDAYGGTS
-473 SGFTTEFNESEH
+473 SGFTTEFNESAH

-499 NEVDTAALQD
+499 NDVNTTALEA
-509 KLSALMQSW
+509 KLSALMESW
-518 SDHYQKMLLDNVG
+518 SDDYQKVLLDNVG
-531 EQQANALMRR
+531 EQQANALNRR
-541 FLSYIPAAYQE
+541 FLNYIPAAYQE
-552 QFDARTAVE
+552 RFDARTAVE
-561 DTKRLAGLSDEQ
+561 DTKRLAGLTAEQ

-594 YGRQDPVILSK
+594 YGREQPVILSK
-605 VLPVLENFGV
+605 VLPILENFGV

-635 EYELVLEHVDTI
+635 EYELTLEHVDTVN
-647 DMQVVRA
+647 MQVVRG

-659 LKQIWAGRI
+659 LKQIWAGRV
-668 ESDSFNELVLTTRLD
+668 ESDSFNELVLTTNLD
-683 TYDVVVLRALSRYM
+683 TYDVVLLRALSRYM
-697 MQAKAPFSS
+697 MQARAPFSS
-706 AYIQQTVVKNS
+706 NYIQQTVVKNS
-717 AISVA
+717 DISVA
-722 LGELF
+722 LGNLF

-732 PIYSAEERASKTS
+732 PQYSEIERTEKTAK
-745 QIQAQITTALAGV
+745 IQERIVAALADV
-758 SSLDEDR
+758 DSLDEDR
-765 IFRWYLD
+765 ILRWYLD
-772 LINAMVRTNFYQRE
+772 LINAMVRTNFYQTDT
-786 ADGQRKD
+786 DGQRKD

-886 AFQAEGIACYQAFL
+886 AFQAEGIACYQTFL

-911 DGQIVPPANTV
+911 DGVIVPPANTV

-944 IANALSSEYNF
+944 IANALAAEYNF

-1010 SGDVFGNGMLRS
+1010 SGDVFGNGMLLS

-1045 ASYAERERLFEMP
+1045 TSYAERARLFELP
-1058 RSTWDDY
+1058 RSSWADY
-1065 EKSLISQG
+1065 ETSLISQG
-1073 GGVFSRQDK
+1073 GGIFSRQDK
-1082 TIAISPEM
+1082 KIAISAEM
-1090 KALFDISEDSLA
+1090 KAVFDINEDSLA
-1102 PNELIS
+1102 PNDLIS
-1108 ALLKSPVDLIWN
+1108 ALLKSPVDLLWN
-1120 GGIGTYVKSANES
+1120 GGIGTYVKSANET

-1140 ANDAVRVNG
+1140 ANDSLRIDGN
-1149 GELRTAVVGEG
+1149 ELRCAVIGEG

-1176 GGRIYTD
+1176 GGRVYTD

-1217 RNELLESMTDTVAE
+1217 RNELLESMTDNVAE

-1242 ALELSHL
+1242 AIELSHI
-1249 RAAANLSDHQRF
+1249 RASANLSDHQRF
-1261 IQMLEAE
+1261 IQMLEGE

-1278 PSDEEIAKRQ
+1278 PSDEEMTKRQ
-1288 KAGTGLTNP
+1288 KANAGLTNP
-1297 ELAIV
+1297 ELAVV

-1308 WVYDHLLSSDLPDA
+1308 WVYDNLLSSDLPDD
-1322 PYFVNELRQY
+1322 PYFINELRKY

-1340 FFDEMKEH
+1340 FFNEMTEH

-1355 STYLTNSIVNRLGIE
+1355 STYLTNSVVNRLGIE
-1370 ALFRLH
+1370 ALFRLF
-1376 EETGQTL
+1376 EETDQSL
-1383 ATIARGYA
+1383 ATIVRGYA
-1391 ISRDVFHVSKAWDLL
+1391 ISRDVFDVSKAWKTL
-1406 ESLDNQVDATLLLE
+1406 ESLDNQVDATLLLN

-1427 ALENGVVWFINAF
+1427 ALESGVVWFINAF
-1440 GQDLQVADMINRFED
+1440 GQDLQVADMISRFSD
-1455 SVEKLTKAGGFIEQ
+1455 SVEKLTKPGGFIEQ
-1469 QFSEYLQEDTTS
+1469 QFAAYLQEDTTS
-1481 LMADDLSANDAA
+1481 LMQEDLSNSDAA
-1493 MFAMLPYHVDALDAA
+1493 LFAMLPYHVDALDAA
-1508 LLAEQYERPVDEIA
+1508 LLAELYERPVDEIA

-1541 ATLPQQDHWDRRARH
+1541 ATLPQQDYWDRRARH
-1556 ALVNEVSRSLRML
+1556 ALMNELSRSLRLL
-1569 MDTLLTQADAKQA
+1569 MDAILSKPDAKQA
-1582 FNDWKS
+1582 FGEWRS
-1588 RHASQ
+1588 RH
-1593 LDAVTAEM
+1593 LDHLESVTSEM
-1601 QKLDSNDESAISLST
+1601 SKLDQLHANDADSQISLST

>member
-249 AVNNKS
+249 AVNNKN

-552 QFDARTAVE
+552 RFDARTAVE

-807 PKPKPM
+807 PRPKPM

-900 RGMLDVTDNIV
+900 RGMLDITDNIV

-1035 IFIDPNPDTA
+1035 IFIDTNPDTA

-1601 QKLDSNDESAISLST
+1601 QKLDSNDESAIGLST

>member
-1 MPNTLNIAKE
+1 MPNSLNISAE
-11 RISQISDI
+11 RISQISTI

-25 QDKSLFDHFIHSYY
+25 KDKLLVDYFLQSYY
-39 QSLHQE
+39 RPLHNE
-45 AAKDISNIDLAGMA
+45 IADDISDVDLAGMG

-72 QPQLAILNPI
+72 KPQLAILNPI

-91 HTVIQIVAYDRPFL
+91 HTVVQIVAYDRPFL
-105 VDTLLMSLEAEGIDV
+105 VDSLLMSLEDQGIDV
-120 HRTYNIIVSVER
+120 HRIYNTIVSVKR
-132 DENGNIS
+132 DEEGHITQIDSAPESGTS
-139 HIESAHESD
+139 H
-148 TSKMSLIHCE
+148 MSLIHFE
-158 IAYQNNDELAALQQM
+158 IAYQDDDELVILHK
-173 LLTKIDTLDVV
+173 LLLEKVDTLDVV
-184 VDDWQKIRAKLTDIK
+184 VGDWEQMQSQLATIK
-199 AELAGQNLPEV
+199 AELTKQALPEL
-210 FYSQQEI
+210 FYSKQEI
-217 QAFLDWVL
+217 QAFLDWIS
-225 EDRFIFLGYREYRL
+225 DDHFIFLGFREYRL
-239 EGGSF
+239 EGQ
-244 INIHD
+244 
-249 AVNNKS
+249 
-255 DTSSHKDSHKNNDNA
+255 DNEQGA
-270 NLDLYAIG
+270 DLELFAIG
-278 DSGLGLLRGGSE
+278 NSGLGLLRGADE
-290 DTLSKSFDELPS
+290 DKISDSFHQLPA
-302 NLKKLLTEP
+302 NLKQLLTEP
-311 RILMLSK
+311 RVLMLSK

-324 VHRPVYMDFLGI
+324 IHRSVYMDFLGI
-336 HKFDANGTLIGEY
+336 HKFDDQGKLIGEY
-349 RFIGLFTAQAYQLSV
+349 RSIGLLTSQAYQLTV
-364 QQIPLLREKANKIM
+364 KQIPLLREKANKIM
-378 AMADLP
+378 AMSDLP
-384 RDGHAYHKMMHVIN
+384 RNGHAHHKMMHVIN
-398 SLPRDDLFQASVEE
+398 TLPRDDLFQASVEE
-412 LYPIVSGISQLQDKK
+412 LYPIVYGISQLQDSK

-461 QNVLKDAYGGMS
+461 QKVLEAAYGGTS

-485 ARVHVHVRTVPGQV
+485 ARVHVHVRTVPGEV
-499 NEVDTAALQD
+499 NTVDNSDLEVE
-509 KLSALMQSW
+509 LSALMESW
-518 SDHYQKMLLDNVG
+518 QDNYQQVMLDNVG
-531 EQQANALMRR
+531 EQQANALQRR
-541 FLSYIPAAYQE
+541 FLNYIPAAYQE
-552 QFDARTAVE
+552 RFDARTAVE
-561 DTKRLAGLSDEQ
+561 DTKRLAGLNDES
-573 PMIWHL
+573 PMLWHL
-579 YQSTGDASNQLHLKL
+579 YKSTGDASNQLHLKL
-594 YGRQDPVILSK
+594 YGRQQPVILSK

-635 EYELVLEHVDTI
+635 EYELNLEHVDTI
-647 DMQVVRA
+647 DMRVVRA

-659 LKQIWAGRI
+659 LKEIWAGRV
-668 ESDSFNELVLTTRLD
+668 ESDSFNELILTTKLD
-683 TYDVVVLRALSRYM
+683 TYEVVILRALSSYM
-697 MQAKAPFSS
+697 RQARAPFSS
-706 AYIQQTVVKNS
+706 AYVQQTLVKYS

-722 LGELF
+722 LVSLF

-732 PIYSAEERASKTS
+732 PKYDEHDSSIRTEKVTE
-745 QIQAQITTALAGV
+745 IQQQLTAALV
-758 SSLDEDR
+758 EVDSLDEDR
-765 IFRWYLD
+765 ILRWYLD
-772 LINAMVRTNFYQRE
+772 LINAMIRTNFYQTDS
-786 ADGQRKD
+786 DGQRKD

-807 PKPKPM
+807 PKPKLM
-813 FEIFVYSPRVEAVHL
+813 FEIFVYSPRVEAVHM
-828 RGGKVARG
+828 RGGKAARG

-872 GFIVKTKTMADGRE
+872 GFIVKTKTIADGRE
-886 AFQAEGIACYQAFL
+886 AFQAEGIACYQTFL
-900 RGMLDVTDNIV
+900 RGMLDVTDNII
-911 DGQIVPPANTV
+911 DGNIVPPANTV

-937 GTATFSD
+937 GTASFSD
-944 IANALSSEYNF
+944 IANAISTEYNF

-1010 SGDVFGNGMLRS
+1010 SGDVFGNGMLQS

-1035 IFIDPNPDTA
+1035 IFIDPNPNTED
-1045 ASYAERERLFEMP
+1045 SYAERERLFNTP

-1073 GGVFSRQDK
+1073 GGVFSRNDK
-1082 TIAISPEM
+1082 TIAISAEM
-1090 KALFDISEDSLA
+1090 KQLFDISADSLA
-1102 PNELIS
+1102 PNDFIS
-1108 ALLKSPVDLIWN
+1108 ALLRAPVDLIWN

-1140 ANDAVRVNG
+1140 ANDALRVDG

-1217 RNELLESMTDTVAE
+1217 RNELLESMTDTVAQ

-1242 ALELSHL
+1242 AIELSHL

-1261 IQMLEAE
+1261 IQLLESE
-1268 GRLDRAIEYL
+1268 QRLDRAIEYL
-1278 PSDEEIAKRQ
+1278 PADEEIARRQ

-1297 ELAIV
+1297 ELAVV

-1308 WVYDHLLSSDLPDA
+1308 WIYDSLLLSDLPDD
-1322 PYFVNELRQY
+1322 PYFVNELRKY
-1332 FPDELASR
+1332 FPDELVGR
-1340 FFDEMKEH
+1340 FFGEMTEH

-1355 STYLTNSIVNRLGIE
+1355 STYLTNSVVNRLGIE
-1370 ALFRLH
+1370 ALFRLY
-1376 EETGQTL
+1376 EETGQTID
-1383 ATIARGYA
+1383 TIIRAYA
-1391 ISRDVFHVSKAWDLL
+1391 ITRDVFEVSTAWKML
-1406 ESLDNQVDATLLLE
+1406 EALDNKVDAKLLLN

-1427 ALENGVVWFINAF
+1427 ALERGVVWFINAF
-1440 GQDLQVADMINRFED
+1440 GQELQVTDMIDRFVG
-1455 SVEKLTKAGGFIEQ
+1455 SVNKLTKIGGFIEQ
-1469 QFSEYLQEDTTS
+1469 QYAQYLQEDTAS
-1481 LMADDLSANDAA
+1481 LTKDGLSDKDAA
-1493 MFAMLPYHVDALDAA
+1493 LFAMLAYHVDALDAA

-1522 TLYFEAYHVLQL
+1522 SLYFEAYRVLQL

-1541 ATLPQQDHWDRRARH
+1541 ATLPQQDYWDRRARH
-1556 ALVNEVSRSLRML
+1556 ALVNELSRSLRML
-1569 MDTLLTQADAKQA
+1569 MDALLSQPDAKQA
-1582 FNDWKS
+1582 FSDWKS
-1588 RHASQ
+1588 RHQAQ
-1593 LDAVTAEM
+1593 LESVTIEM
-1601 QKLDSNDESAISLST
+1601 QKLDGNDEQAISLSA

-1623 LSGLVTK
+1623 LSGIVTK

>member
-1 MPNTLNIAKE
+1 MPNSLSIAKE
-11 RISQISDI
+11 HISQISDI
-19 ATSYVQ
+19 ATNYVQ
-25 QDKSLFDHFIHSYY
+25 NDKSLFDHFIHSYY
-39 QSLHQE
+39 QPLHQE
-45 AAKDISNIDLAGMA
+45 TAEAISNTDLAGMA

-64 LLKAYDGS
+64 LLKSYDGKK
-72 QPQLAILNPI
+72 PQLAILNPK

-105 VDTLLMSLEAEGIDV
+105 VDTILMSLEAQGIDV
-120 HRTYNIIVSVER
+120 HRTYNIIISVAR
-132 DENGNIS
+132 DDDGNIV
-139 HIESAHESD
+139 HIEGAHESA
-148 TSKMSLIHCE
+148 TSHLSLIHCE
-158 IAYQNNDELAALQQM
+158 IAYQDNEELAALQE
-173 LLTKIDTLDVV
+173 LLLAKVDTLDTVV
-184 VDDWQKIRAKLTDIK
+184 GDWKQMREKLTSIQS
-199 AELAGQNLPEV
+199 ELSKKPLPEV
-210 FYSQQEI
+210 FYSQKEI
-217 QAFLDWVL
+217 QAFLDWIL
-225 EDRFIFLGYREYRL
+225 DDHFIFLGYREYRL
-239 EGGSF
+239 EGGSMMDV
-244 INIHD
+244 NSD
-249 AVNNKS
+249 ATNA
-255 DTSSHKDSHKNNDNA
+255 KNAD
-270 NLDLYAIG
+270 LDLFAIG
-278 DSGLGLLRGGSE
+278 NSGLGLLRGAEEDKLSE
-290 DTLSKSFDELPS
+290 SFSQLPTV
-302 NLKKLLTEP
+302 LKQLLTEP
-311 RILMLSK
+311 RVLMLSK

-336 HKFDANGTLIGEY
+336 HKFDDNGKLVGEY
-349 RFIGLFTAQAYQLSV
+349 RFIGLLTSQAYQLTV

-378 AMADLP
+378 AMAYLP
-384 RDGHAYHKMMHVIN
+384 RDGHAHHKMMHVIN
-398 SLPRDDLFQASVEE
+398 TLPRDDLFQASVEE

-427 SLRLFSRVDHYQ
+427 SLRLFSRIDHYQ

-461 QNVLKDAYGGMS
+461 QNVLKDAYGGTS
-473 SGFTTEFNESEH
+473 SGFTTEFNESAH

-499 NEVDTAALQD
+499 NEVNTAALEE

-518 SDHYQKMLLDNVG
+518 GDHYQKMLLDNVG
-531 EQQANALMRR
+531 EQQANALNRR
-541 FLSYIPAAYQE
+541 FLNYIPAAYQE
-552 QFDARTAVE
+552 RFDARTAVE
-561 DTKRLAGLSDEQ
+561 DVKRLSGLTDVQ

-594 YGRQDPVILSK
+594 YGREQPVILSK
-605 VLPVLENFGV
+605 VLPILENFGV

-621 TYEFDLPEQSIWMQ
+621 TYEFDLPEKPIWMQ
-635 EYELVLEHVDTI
+635 EYELTLEHVDTVN
-647 DMQVVRA
+647 MQVVRN
-654 QFEDS
+654 QFEES
-659 LKQIWAGRI
+659 LKQIWAGRV
-668 ESDSFNELVLTTRLD
+668 ESDSFNELVLITKLD
-683 TYDVVVLRALSRYM
+683 TYDVVVLRALQRYM
-697 MQAKAPFSS
+697 MQARAPFSS

-717 AISVA
+717 DISVA
-722 LGELF
+722 LSSLF

-732 PIYSAEERASKTS
+732 PKYSEEARQEKTT
-745 QIQAQITTALAGV
+745 QIQEQITAALIDV
-758 SSLDEDR
+758 DSLDEDR
-765 IFRWYLD
+765 ILRWYLD
-772 LINAMVRTNFYQRE
+772 LINAMVRTNFYQTDSE
-786 ADGQRKD
+786 GVRKD

-872 GFIVKTKTMADGRE
+872 GFIVKTKSMADGRE
-886 AFQAEGIACYQAFL
+886 AFQAEGIACYQTFL

-911 DGQIVPPANTV
+911 DGKIVPPADTV

-937 GTATFSD
+937 GTASFSD
-944 IANALSSEYNF
+944 IANALSAEYNF

-1010 SGDVFGNGMLRS
+1010 SGDVFGNGMLLS

-1045 ASYAERERLFEMP
+1045 ASYAERARLFELP
-1058 RSTWDDY
+1058 RSSWADY

-1073 GGVFSRQDK
+1073 GGIFSRQDK
-1082 TIAISPEM
+1082 SIAISAEM
-1090 KALFDISEDSLA
+1090 KELFDISEDNLA
-1102 PNELIS
+1102 PNDLIS
-1108 ALLKSPVDLIWN
+1108 ALMKSPVDLIWN
-1120 GGIGTYVKSANES
+1120 GGIGTYVKSESES

-1140 ANDAVRVNG
+1140 ANDVLRING
-1149 GELRTAVVGEG
+1149 NELRCAVIGEG

-1217 RNELLESMTDTVAE
+1217 RNELLESMTDNVAE

-1242 ALELSHL
+1242 AIELSHI

-1261 IQMLEAE
+1261 IQMLEGE

-1278 PSDEEIAKRQ
+1278 PADEEIAKRQ
-1288 KAGTGLTNP
+1288 KADTGLTPP
-1297 ELAIV
+1297 ELAVV

-1308 WVYDHLLSSDLPDA
+1308 WVYDNLLLSDLPDD
-1322 PYFVNELRQY
+1322 PYFINELRKY
-1332 FPDELASR
+1332 FPDELATR
-1340 FFDEMKEH
+1340 FFDEMTEH

-1355 STYLTNSIVNRLGIE
+1355 STYMTNSVVNRLGIE
-1370 ALFRLH
+1370 ALFRLY
-1376 EETGQTL
+1376 EETDQSL
-1383 ATIARGYA
+1383 ATIIRGYA
-1391 ISRDVFHVSKAWDLL
+1391 ISRDVFNVSKAWNTL
-1406 ESLDNQVDATLLLE
+1406 ESLDNKVDATLLLN

-1427 ALENGVVWFINAF
+1427 ALERGVVWFINTF
-1440 GQDLQVADMINRFED
+1440 GQNLQVADMISRFRD
-1455 SVEKLTKAGGFIEQ
+1455 SVEKLTKSGGFIEQ
-1469 QFSEYLQEDTTS
+1469 QFAEYLEEDTHS
-1481 LMADDLSANDAA
+1481 LMQKDLSDSDATL
-1493 MFAMLPYHVDALDAA
+1493 FAMLPYHVDALDAA

-1522 TLYFEAYHVLQL
+1522 TLYFEAYQVLQL
-1534 DWMMDNI
+1534 DWMTDNI
-1541 ATLPQQDHWDRRARH
+1541 ATLPQQGYWDRRARH
-1556 ALVNEVSRSLRML
+1556 ALANELSRSLRLL
-1569 MDTLLTQADAKQA
+1569 MDAVLSKPDAKQA
-1582 FNDWKS
+1582 FSEWKS
-1588 RHASQ
+1588 RHQNQ
-1593 LDAVTAEM
+1593 LELITTEM
-1601 QKLDSNDESAISLST
+1601 HKLDSNDDIQISLST

>member
-1 MPNTLNIAKE
+1 MPNSLTVTEE
-11 RISQISDI
+11 RIGQISDI

-25 QDKSLFDHFIHSYY
+25 QDKSLLDHFIHSYY
-39 QSLHQE
+39 RGLHQE
-45 AAKDISNIDLAGMA
+45 AADDISNADLAGMA
-59 LHHFT
+59 LHHFIK
-64 LLKAYDGS
+64 LKDYDGTR
-72 QPQLAILNPI
+72 PQLAILNPV

-105 VDTLLMSLEAEGIDV
+105 VDTLLMSLEGQGIDV
-120 HRTYNIIVSVER
+120 HRTYNTIVKVDRNEAGDITQVDPASES
-132 DENGNIS
+132 GTA
-139 HIESAHESD
+139 HI
-148 TSKMSLIHCE
+148 SLIHCE
-158 IAYQNNDELAALQQM
+158 IAYQDDSDLTALQQI
-173 LLTKIDTLDVV
+173 LLNKVDTLDTVV
-184 VDDWQKIRAKLTDIK
+184 GDWAQMQARMTDIK
-199 AELAGQNLPEV
+199 AELTRQPLPEV
-210 FYSQQEI
+210 FYAKEEI
-217 QAFLDWVL
+217 QAFLDWIS
-225 EDRFIFLGYREYRL
+225 DDHFIFLGFREYRL
-239 EGGSF
+239 
-244 INIHD
+244 
-249 AVNNKS
+249 
-255 DTSSHKDSHKNNDNA
+255 DSNDSGD
-270 NLDLYAIG
+270 NLDLFAIG
-278 DSGLGLLRGGSE
+278 GSGLGLLRGADEDMLSE
-290 DTLSKSFDELPS
+290 SFNQLPAD
-302 NLKKLLTEP
+302 LKQLLVEP
-311 RILMLSK
+311 RVLMLSK

-336 HKFDANGTLIGEY
+336 HKFDDNGKLVGEY
-349 RFIGLFTAQAYQLSV
+349 RFIGLLTSQAYQLSV
-364 QQIPLLREKANKIM
+364 KQIPLLREKANKIM
-378 AMADLP
+378 AMSELP
-384 RDGHAYHKMMHVIN
+384 QGGHAYHKMMHVIN
-398 SLPRDDLFQASVEE
+398 TLPRDDLFQASVEE

-427 SLRLFSRVDHYQ
+427 SLRLFSRIDHYQ

-461 QNVLKDAYGGMS
+461 QNVLKEAYGGTS
-473 SGFTTEFNESEH
+473 SGFTTEFNESDH

-499 NEVDTAALQD
+499 ETVDTADLEA

-531 EQQANALMRR
+531 EQQANALTKR
-541 FLSYIPAAYQE
+541 FLPYVPAAYQE
-552 QFDARTAVE
+552 RFDARTAVE
-561 DTKRLAGLSDEQ
+561 DTKRLASLNDEQ

-594 YGRQDPVILSK
+594 YGRKQPVILSK

-621 TYEFDLPEQSIWMQ
+621 TYEFDLPEQPIWMQ
-635 EYELVLEHVDTI
+635 EYELTLSRADGVNL
-647 DMQVVRA
+647 QVVRD

-659 LKQIWAGRI
+659 LKQIWGGQV
-668 ESDSFNELVLTTRLD
+668 ESDTFNELILTTKLD
-683 TYDVVVLRALSRYM
+683 TFDVVVLRALSSYM
-697 MQAKAPFSS
+697 RQAKAPFSS
-706 AYIQQTVVKNS
+706 SYIEQTVVKNS
-717 AISVA
+717 DISVA
-722 LGELF
+722 LIDLF

-732 PIYSAEERASKTS
+732 PSHGDQERLETTRA
-745 QIQAQITTALAGV
+745 IQENVKTALAGV
-758 SSLDEDR
+758 DSLDEDR
-765 IFRWYLD
+765 ILRWYLD
-772 LINAMVRTNFYQRE
+772 LINAMVRTNFYQTDE
-786 ADGQRKD
+786 TGARKD

-872 GFIVKTKTMADGRE
+872 GFIVKNKTMADGRE
-886 AFQAEGIACYQAFL
+886 AFQAEGIACYQTFL

-911 DGQIVPPANTV
+911 DGTIVPPANTV

-944 IANALSSEYNF
+944 IANALASEYNF

-987 HFRMR
+987 HFRMLGR
-992 GMDIQNRDDFT
+992 DIQNRDDFT

-1010 SGDVFGNGMLRS
+1010 SGDVFGNGMLLS

-1045 ASYAERERLFEMP
+1045 TSYAERERLFNLP

-1073 GGVFSRQDK
+1073 GGVFARTDK
-1082 TIAISPEM
+1082 SIAISPEM
-1090 KALFDISEDSLA
+1090 QALFAITEDNLA

-1120 GGIGTYVKSANES
+1120 GGIGTYVKSVNET

-1140 ANDAVRVNG
+1140 ANNAVRVNG
-1149 GELRTAVVGEG
+1149 NELRAAIVGEG

-1217 RNELLESMTDTVAE
+1217 RNELLESMTDTVAH

-1242 ALELSHL
+1242 AIELSHI
-1249 RAAANLSDHQRF
+1249 RAASNLSDHQRF
-1261 IQMLEAE
+1261 IQLLEGE

-1288 KAGTGLTNP
+1288 KAGTGLTKP
-1297 ELAIV
+1297 ELAV
-1302 MAYGKM
+1302 VLAYGKM
-1308 WVYDHLLSSDLPDA
+1308 WVYDHLLLSDLPDD
-1322 PYFVNELRQY
+1322 PYFVNELRKY
-1332 FPDELASR
+1332 FPDELAER
-1340 FFDEMKEH
+1340 FFDEMTEH

-1355 STYLTNSIVNRLGIE
+1355 STYLTNSVVNRLGIE
-1370 ALFRLH
+1370 ALFRLT
-1376 EETGQTL
+1376 EETDQLL
-1383 ATIARGYA
+1383 ATIIRAYA
-1391 ISRDVFHVSKAWDLL
+1391 ITRDVFSVKAAWQTL
-1406 ESLDNQVDATLLLE
+1406 ESLDNQVDATLLLN

-1427 ALENGVVWFINAF
+1427 ALERGVVWFINAF
-1440 GQDLQVADMINRFED
+1440 GQNLAVADMIERFAG
-1455 SVEKLTKAGGFIEQ
+1455 SVQQLTKSDGFIEK
-1469 QFSEYLQEDTTS
+1469 QFAQNLQADTARLTQDG
-1481 LMADDLSANDAA
+1481 LTDDNATL
-1493 MFAMLPYHVDALDAA
+1493 FAMLSYQVDALDAA
-1508 LLAEQYERPVDEIA
+1508 LLAEQYNRSVDEIA
-1522 TLYFEAYHVLQL
+1522 ALYFEAYQVLQL
-1534 DWMMDNI
+1534 DWMMTHI
-1541 ATLPQQDHWDRRARH
+1541 KTLPQQDYWDRRARH
-1556 ALVNEVSRSLRML
+1556 ALVNELSRSLRLL
-1569 MDTLLTQADAKQA
+1569 MDSVLSQPDANKA
-1582 FNDWKS
+1582 FNEWQS
-1588 RHASQ
+1588 RHAVQ
-1593 LDAVTAEM
+1593 LDSVTAEM
-1601 QKLDSNDESAISLST
+1601 RKIASQDDHTISLST

-1623 LSGLVTK
+1623 LSGIVTK

>member
-1 MPNTLNIAKE
+1 MPHNLNIAKE

-25 QDKSLFDHFIHSYY
+25 KDKSLFDHFIHSYY
-39 QSLHQE
+39 QTLHQE
-45 AAKDISNIDLAGMA
+45 VAKDISNMDLAGMA

-105 VDTLLMSLEAEGIDV
+105 VDTILMSLEAEGIDV
-120 HRTYNIIVSVER
+120 HRTYNIIIGVER
-132 DENGNIS
+132 DENGDIT
-139 HIESAHESD
+139 HVESAHESD

-158 IAYQNNDELAALQQM
+158 IAYQNNDELAALKQM
-173 LLTKIDTLDVV
+173 LLAKIDTLDIV
-184 VDDWQKIRAKLTDIK
+184 VDDWQQIRGKLTDIK

-210 FYSQQEI
+210 YYSPQEI

-225 EDRFIFLGYREYRL
+225 DEHFIFLGYREYRL
-239 EGGSF
+239 E
-244 INIHD
+244 
-249 AVNNKS
+249 
-255 DTSSHKDSHKNNDNA
+255 NDD
-270 NLDLYAIG
+270 NLDLFAIG
-278 DSGLGLLRGGSE
+278 NSGLGLLRGGSE
-290 DTLSKSFDELPS
+290 NTLSKSFDELPH

-311 RILMLSK
+311 RVLMLSK

-336 HKFDANGTLIGEY
+336 HKFDDHGKLIGEY

-461 QNVLKDAYGGMS
+461 QNVLKDAYGGTS

-499 NEVDTAALQD
+499 NDVDTAALQD

-518 SDHYQKMLLDNVG
+518 RDNYQKMLLDNVG

-552 QFDARTAVE
+552 RFDARTAVE
-561 DTKRLAGLSDEQ
+561 DTKRLASLNDEQ

-579 YQSTGDASNQLHLKL
+579 YQSTGGASNQLHLKL
-594 YGRQDPVILSK
+594 YGRQNPVILSK

-621 TYEFDLPEQSIWMQ
+621 TYEFDLPEQPIWMQ

-659 LKQIWAGRI
+659 LKQIWAGRV
-668 ESDSFNELVLTTRLD
+668 ESDSFNELVLTTKLD

-717 AISVA
+717 AISIA
-722 LGELF
+722 LSELF

-732 PIYSAEERASKTS
+732 PKYSEEERARKTNQTRE
-745 QIQAQITTALAGV
+745 QINSALAGV

-765 IFRWYLD
+765 ILRWYLD

-911 DGQIVPPANTV
+911 DGKIVPPANTV

-1010 SGDVFGNGMLRS
+1010 SGDVFGNGVLRS

-1045 ASYAERERLFEMP
+1045 ASYVKRERLFNLP

-1149 GELRTAVVGEG
+1149 GELRAAVVGEG

-1261 IQMLEAE
+1261 IQILESE

-1297 ELAIV
+1297 ELAVV

-1308 WVYDHLLSSDLPDA
+1308 WVYDNLLASDLPDA

-1332 FPDELASR
+1332 FPDELAAN

-1370 ALFRLH
+1370 ALFRLF

-1391 ISRDVFHVSKAWDLL
+1391 IARDVFHVSKAWEKL

-1440 GQDLQVADMINRFED
+1440 GQDLQVADMIERFED

-1469 QFSEYLQEDTTS
+1469 QFSEYLQEDTDS
-1481 LMADDLSANDAA
+1481 LVQDGLSDSDAA
-1493 MFAMLPYHVDALDAA
+1493 IFAMLPYHVDALDAA
-1508 LLAEQYERPVDEIA
+1508 LLAEKYERSVEEIA
-1522 TLYFEAYHVLQL
+1522 ALYFEAYQVLQL
-1534 DWMMDNI
+1534 DWMIENI
-1541 ATLPQQDHWDRRARH
+1541 NNLPQQNYWDRRARH
-1556 ALVNEVSRSLRML
+1556 ALANELTRSLRLL
-1569 MDTLLTQADAKQA
+1569 MNAILSQPNAKEA
-1582 FNDWKS
+1582 FNEWKL
-1588 RHASQ
+1588 RHEAHLKS
-1593 LDAVTAEM
+1593 VMTEM
-1601 QKLDSNDESAISLST
+1601 KKLDELYANDDKVVSLST

-1623 LSGLVTK
+1623 LSSLVTK

>member
-1 MPNTLNIAKE
+1 MPNSLGITEE
-11 RISQISDI
+11 RIGQISDI

-25 QDKSLFDHFIHSYY
+25 KDKSLLDHFIYNYY
-39 QSLHQE
+39 RPLHQE
-45 AAKDISNIDLAGMA
+45 IAGTISDADLAGMV

-64 LLKAYDGS
+64 LLTAYDGKN
-72 QPQLAILNPI
+72 PQLTILNPI

-91 HTVIQIVAYDRPFL
+91 HTIIQMVAYDRPFL
-105 VDTLLMSLEAEGIDV
+105 VDTLLMTLEAQGIDV
-120 HRTYNIIVSVER
+120 HRTYNTIINVQR
-132 DENGNIS
+132 DDAGTITQIDNAS
-139 HIESAHESD
+139 ESA
-148 TSKMSLIHCE
+148 TSHMSLIHCE
-158 IAYQNNDELAALQQM
+158 IAYQDSDELAALHQ
-173 LLTKIDTLDVV
+173 LLLDKVDTLDTVV
-184 VDDWQKIRAKLTDIK
+184 GDWEQMHTRLLDIK
-199 AELAGQNLPEV
+199 AELLQKPLPEV
-210 FYSQQEI
+210 FYSHQEI
-217 QAFLDWVL
+217 QDFLDWIL
-225 EDRFIFLGYREYRL
+225 DDHFIFLGYREYRL
-239 EGGSF
+239 EGGNH
-244 INIHD
+244 I
-249 AVNNKS
+249 AVNDKTDGNKKGGA
-255 DTSSHKDSHKNNDNA
+255 DKDVD
-270 NLDLYAIG
+270 LDLFAIG
-278 DSGLGLLRGGSE
+278 NSGLGLLRGAEE
-290 DTLSKSFDELPS
+290 DKLSTSFSKLPKV
-302 NLKKLLTEP
+302 LKQLLTEP
-311 RILMLSK
+311 RVLMLSK

-336 HKFDANGTLIGEY
+336 HKFDDNGKLVGEY
-349 RFIGLFTAQAYQLSV
+349 RFIGLLTSQAYQLSV
-364 QQIPLLREKANKIM
+364 QQVPLLREKANKIM
-378 AMADLP
+378 AMAELP
-384 RDGHAYHKMMHVIN
+384 RDGHAYHKMMYVIN
-398 SLPRDDLFQASVEE
+398 TLPRDDLFQASVEE

-427 SLRLFSRVDHYQ
+427 SLRLFSRIDPYQ

-461 QNVLKDAYGGMS
+461 QQVLKDAYGGTS
-473 SGFTTEFNESEH
+473 SGFTTEFNESDH

-499 NEVDTAALQD
+499 NEVDNGALEAE
-509 KLSALMQSW
+509 LSALMQSW
-518 SDHYQKMLLDNVG
+518 IDNYQKMLLDNVG
-531 EQQANALMRR
+531 EQQSNALMRR
-541 FLSYIPAAYQE
+541 FLHYIPAAYQE
-552 QFDARTAVE
+552 RFDAHTGVE
-561 DTKRLAGLSDEQ
+561 DTKRLAKLTDNQ

-579 YQSTGDASNQLHLKL
+579 YQSTGDARNQLHLKL
-594 YGRQDPVILSK
+594 YGRKQPVILSK

-635 EYELVLEHVDTI
+635 EYELTLQHVDTV
-647 DMQVVRA
+647 DMQVVRG

-668 ESDSFNELVLTTRLD
+668 ESDTFNELVLTTKLD
-683 TYDVVVLRALSRYM
+683 AHDVVVLRALSRYM
-697 MQAKAPFSS
+697 RQARAPFSRD
-706 AYIQQTVVKNS
+706 YIQQTVVKNS

-722 LGELF
+722 LANLF

-732 PIYSAEERASKTS
+732 PKYNVNDRIERTT
-745 QIQAQITTALAGV
+745 QIQVQITTALAGV
-758 SSLDEDR
+758 DSLDEDR
-765 IFRWYLD
+765 ILRWYLD
-772 LINAMVRTNFYQRE
+772 LINAMVRTNFYQTE

-872 GFIVKTKTMADGRE
+872 GFIVKTKSMADGRE
-886 AFQAEGIACYQAFL
+886 AFQAEGIACYQTFL

-911 DGQIVPPANTV
+911 DGNIVPPADTV
-922 RHDEDDPYLVVAADK
+922 RYDDDDPYLVVAADK
-937 GTATFSD
+937 GTASFSD
-944 IANALSSEYNF
+944 IANALAAEYNF

-968 YDHKAMGITARGG
+968 YDHKAMGITARGA

-992 GMDIQNRDDFT
+992 NMDIQDRDDFT

-1010 SGDVFGNGMLRS
+1010 SGDVFGNGMLLS
-1022 THTKLVAAFNHLH
+1022 TRIKLVAAFNHLH

-1045 ASYAERERLFEMP
+1045 ASYAERARLFEMP
-1058 RSTWDDY
+1058 RSTWENY

-1073 GGVFSRQDK
+1073 GGIFSRQDK
-1082 TIAISPEM
+1082 TIAISAEM
-1090 KALFDISEDSLA
+1090 KAVFDISADSLA
-1102 PNELIS
+1102 PNDLIS
-1108 ALLKSPVDLIWN
+1108 ALLRAPVDLIWN

-1140 ANDAVRVNG
+1140 ANDALRIDGN
-1149 GELRTAVVGEG
+1149 ELRCAVVGEG

-1165 TQQGRIEYAQT
+1165 TQQGRIEYSQT

-1217 RNELLESMTDTVAE
+1217 RNELLESMTDTVSE

-1242 ALELSHL
+1242 AIELSHI
-1249 RAAANLSDHQRF
+1249 RAEANVSDHQRF
-1261 IQMLEAE
+1261 IQLLEGE
-1268 GRLDRAIEYL
+1268 QRLDRAIEYL

-1297 ELAIV
+1297 ELAVV

-1308 WVYDHLLSSDLPDA
+1308 WVYDNLLLSDVPDE
-1322 PYFVNELRQY
+1322 PYFINELRKY

-1340 FFDEMKEH
+1340 FFDEMTEH

-1355 STYLTNSIVNRLGIE
+1355 STYLTNSVVNRLGIE
-1370 ALFRLH
+1370 ALFRLY
-1376 EETGQTL
+1376 EETDQSL
-1383 ATIARGYA
+1383 ATIIRAYA
-1391 ISRDVFHVSKAWDLL
+1391 ITRDVFDVSVAWKML
-1406 ESLDNQVDATLLLE
+1406 ESLDNKVDAKLLLN

-1427 ALENGVVWFINAF
+1427 ALERGVVWFINAF
-1440 GQDLQVADMINRFED
+1440 GQNLQVADMINRFAD
-1455 SVEKLTKAGGFIEQ
+1455 SVKQLTTVGGFIEQ
-1469 QFSEYLQEDTTS
+1469 QFARNLQEDTAGLTQ
-1481 LMADDLSANDAA
+1481 DGLSDNDATL
-1493 MFAMLPYHVDALDAA
+1493 FAMLPYHVDALDAA

-1522 TLYFEAYHVLQL
+1522 ALYFEAYQVLQL

-1541 ATLPQQDHWDRRARH
+1541 ATLPQQDYWDRRARH
-1556 ALVNEVSRSLRML
+1556 ALVNELSRSLRLL
-1569 MDTLLTQADAKQA
+1569 MDVVLSQPNGKQA
-1582 FNDWKS
+1582 FNEWKV
-1588 RHASQ
+1588 RHDAQ
-1593 LDAVTAEM
+1593 LDSVTLEM
-1601 QKLDSNDESAISLST
+1601 QKLDRNDDDSDISLST

-1623 LSGLVTK
+1623 LSGIVTK

>member
-1 MPNTLNIAKE
+1 MPNSLGITKE
-11 RISQISDI
+11 RIGQISDI

-25 QDKSLFDHFIHSYY
+25 KDKSLLDHFINSYY
-39 QSLHQE
+39 RPLHHE
-45 AAKDISNIDLAGMA
+45 TADVINDADLAGMA

-64 LLKAYDGS
+64 LLKAYEGS
-72 QPQLAILNPI
+72 KPQLAVFNPI

-91 HTVIQIVAYDRPFL
+91 HTIIQMVAYDRPFL
-105 VDTLLMSLEAEGIDV
+105 VDTMLMSLEAQGIDV
-120 HRTYNIIVSVER
+120 HRTYNTIISVTR
-132 DENGNIS
+132 DENGDLSQVDNAD
-139 HIESAHESD
+139 ESA
-148 TSKMSLIHCE
+148 TSNMSLIHCE
-158 IAYQNNDELAALQQM
+158 IAYQNDDELEALHQI
-173 LLTKIDTLDVV
+173 LLDKVDTLDTVV
-184 VDDWQKIRAKLTDIK
+184 GDWKEMRARLTDIQT
-199 AELAGQNLPEV
+199 ELSQKPLPEV
-210 FYSQQEI
+210 YYSQQEI
-217 QAFLDWVL
+217 QAFLDWIL
-225 EDRFIFLGYREYRL
+225 DDHFIFLGYREYRL
-239 EGGSF
+239 EGGNY
-244 INIHD
+244 I
-249 AVNNKS
+249 AVDDKSDNNKQGGA
-255 DTSSHKDSHKNNDNA
+255 NQNA
-270 NLDLYAIG
+270 DLDLFAIG
-278 DSGLGLLRGGSE
+278 NSGLGLLRGAEEDKLSE
-290 DTLSKSFDELPS
+290 SFDRLPKEL
-302 NLKKLLTEP
+302 KQLLTEP
-311 RILMLSK
+311 RVLMLSK

-336 HKFDANGTLIGEY
+336 HKFDDNGKLVGEY
-349 RFIGLFTAQAYQLSV
+349 RFIGLLTSQAYQLSV

-384 RDGHAYHKMMHVIN
+384 RAGHAYYKMMHVIN
-398 SLPRDDLFQASVEE
+398 TLPRDDLFQASVEE
-412 LYPIVSGISQLQDKK
+412 LYPIVSGITQLQDKK
-427 SLRLFSRVDHYQ
+427 SLRLFSRIDHYQ

-447 IPRDKFNTELRIKV
+447 IPRDKFNTELRIEV
-461 QNVLKDAYGGMS
+461 QKVLKEAYGGTS

-499 NEVDTAALQD
+499 NDVDNAALEAE
-509 KLSALMQSW
+509 LSALMKSW
-518 SDHYQKMLLDNVG
+518 TDHYQQMLLDNVG
-531 EQQANALMRR
+531 EQQANSLTRR
-541 FLSYIPAAYQE
+541 FLDYIPAAYE
-552 QFDARTAVE
+552 ERFDARTAVE
-561 DTKRLAGLSDEQ
+561 DTKRLASLSDEQ

-579 YQSTGDASNQLHLKL
+579 YQSTGDAGNQLHLKL
-594 YGRQDPVILSK
+594 YGRNQPVILSK
-605 VLPVLENFGV
+605 VLPILENFGV

-621 TYEFDLPEQSIWMQ
+621 TYEFDLPDQPIWMQ
-635 EYELVLEHVDTI
+635 EYELILENVNTVN
-647 DMQVVRA
+647 MQVVRG

-659 LKQIWAGRI
+659 LKQIWAGRV
-668 ESDSFNELVLTTRLD
+668 ESDSFNELVLITKLD

-697 MQAKAPFSS
+697 IQAKAPFSS

-717 AISVA
+717 AISVT
-722 LGELF
+722 LGSLF

-732 PIYSAEERASKTS
+732 PKHSEEERREKTT
-745 QIQAQITTALAGV
+745 QIEQQIIAALADV
-758 SSLDEDR
+758 DSLDEDR
-765 IFRWYLD
+765 ILRWYLD
-772 LINAMVRTNFYQRE
+772 LINAMVRTNFYQT
-786 ADGQRKD
+786 DSNGQRKD
-793 RLSFKFLAADIPNL
+793 RLSFKFLAANIPNL
-807 PKPKPM
+807 PKPKLM
-813 FEIFVYSPRVEAVHL
+813 FEIFVYSPRVEAVHM
-828 RGGKVARG
+828 RGGKAARG

-911 DGQIVPPANTV
+911 DGQIVPPADTV
-922 RHDEDDPYLVVAADK
+922 RYDEDDPYLVVAADK

-944 IANALSSEYNF
+944 IANALSAEYNF

-1010 SGDVFGNGMLRS
+1010 SGDVFGNGMLQS

-1035 IFIDPNPDTA
+1035 IFVDPNPDTA
-1045 ASYAERERLFEMP
+1045 ASYAERERLFKMP

-1082 TIAISPEM
+1082 SITISAEM

-1102 PNELIS
+1102 PNDFIS

-1120 GGIGTYVKSANES
+1120 GGIGTYVKSENES
-1133 HADVGDR
+1133 HSDVGDR

-1242 ALELSHL
+1242 AIELSHI

-1261 IQMLEAE
+1261 IQMLESE

-1278 PSDEEIAKRQ
+1278 PSDEDIAKRQ
-1288 KAGTGLTNP
+1288 KATTGLTNP
-1297 ELAIV
+1297 ELAVV

-1308 WVYDHLLSSDLPDA
+1308 WVYDNLLLSDLPDD
-1322 PYFVNELRQY
+1322 PYFVNELRKY
-1332 FPDELASR
+1332 FPDELATR
-1340 FFDEMKEH
+1340 FFDEMTEH

-1355 STYLTNSIVNRLGIE
+1355 STYLTNSVVNRLGIE
-1370 ALFRLH
+1370 ALFRLY
-1376 EETGQTL
+1376 EETDQSL
-1383 ATIARGYA
+1383 ATIVRGYA
-1391 ISRDVFHVSKAWDLL
+1391 ISRDVFNVSIAWKKL
-1406 ESLDNQVDATLLLE
+1406 EALDNQIDATLLLK

-1427 ALENGVVWFINAF
+1427 ALEQGVVWFINAF
-1440 GQDLQVADMINRFED
+1440 GQDLQVADMINRFRS
-1455 SVEKLTKAGGFIEQ
+1455 SVEKLTKSGGFIEQ
-1469 QFSEYLQEDTTS
+1469 QFAEYLQEDATS
-1481 LMADDLSANDAA
+1481 LMQEDLSESDAT

-1541 ATLPQQDHWDRRARH
+1541 ATLPQHDYWDRRARH
-1556 ALVNEVSRSLRML
+1556 ALVNELSRSLRLL
-1569 MDTLLTQADAKQA
+1569 MDALLSKPDAKQA
-1582 FNDWKS
+1582 FSKWRS
-1588 RHASQ
+1588 RHLDQ
-1593 LDAVTAEM
+1593 LAAVTTEM
-1601 QKLDSNDESAISLST
+1601 HKLDDIYGEDEDSQVGLST

-1623 LSGLVTK
+1623 LSGIVTK

>member
-1 MPNTLNIAKE
+1 MPNSLSIATE

-25 QDKSLFDHFIHSYY
+25 KDKSLFDHFIHSYY
-39 QSLHQE
+39 QPLHQE
-45 AAKDISNIDLAGMA
+45 VAKNINNADLAGMA

-64 LLKAYDGS
+64 LLKAYEGNY
-72 QPQLAILNPI
+72 PQLTVLNPK

-105 VDTLLMSLEAEGIDV
+105 VDTILMSLEAEGIDI
-120 HRTYNIIVSVER
+120 HRTYNIIINVER
-132 DENGNIS
+132 DDNDQIT
-139 HIESAHESD
+139 HIESANESA
-148 TSKMSLIHCE
+148 TSHLSLIHCE
-158 IAYQNNDELAALQQM
+158 IAYQDNKDLESLQQM
-173 LLTKIDTLDVV
+173 LRAKIDTLDTVV
-184 VDDWQKIRAKLTDIK
+184 GDWAQMRAQLTHIK
-199 AELAGQNLPEV
+199 DELSHKQLPEA
-210 FYSQQEI
+210 FYSHQEI

-225 EDRFIFLGYREYRL
+225 DDHFIFLGYREYRL
-239 EGGSF
+239 EGGQ
-244 INIHD
+244 
-249 AVNNKS
+249 AVEV
-255 DTSSHKDSHKNNDNA
+255 DKNPTA
-270 NLDLYAIG
+270 LDLFAIG
-278 DSGLGLLRGGSE
+278 NSGLGLLRGSE
-290 DTLSKSFDELPS
+290 EDKLSQSFSQLPKV
-302 NLKKLLTEP
+302 LKQLLTEP
-311 RILMLSK
+311 RVLMLSK

-336 HKFDANGTLIGEY
+336 HKFDDNGKLVGEY
-349 RFIGLFTAQAYQLSV
+349 RFIGLLTSQAYQLTV

-378 AMADLP
+378 AMAELP
-384 RDGHAYHKMMHVIN
+384 RDGHAHHKMMHVIN
-398 SLPRDDLFQASVEE
+398 TLPRDDLFQASVEE

-427 SLRLFSRVDHYQ
+427 SLRLFSRIDHYQ

-461 QNVLKDAYGGMS
+461 QNVLKDAYGGTS

-499 NEVDTAALQD
+499 NEVDTPALEA
-509 KLSALMQSW
+509 KLSELMQSW
-518 SDHYQKMLLDNVG
+518 TDNYQKVLLDNVG
-531 EQQANALMRR
+531 EQQANALNRR
-541 FLSYIPAAYQE
+541 FLNYIPAAYQE
-552 QFDARTAVE
+552 RFDARTAVE
-561 DTKRLAGLSDEQ
+561 DTKRLAVLTTEQ

-594 YGRQDPVILSK
+594 YGREQPVILSK
-605 VLPVLENFGV
+605 VLPILENFGV

-621 TYEFDLPEQSIWMQ
+621 TYEFDLPEQPIWMQ
-635 EYELVLEHVDTI
+635 EYELTLEHVDTVN
-647 DMQVVRA
+647 MQVVRG

-659 LKQIWAGRI
+659 LKQIWAGKV
-668 ESDSFNELVLTTRLD
+668 ESDSFNELVLTTNLD
-683 TYDVVVLRALSRYM
+683 TYGVVLLRALSRYM
-697 MQAKAPFSS
+697 LQARAPFSS
-706 AYIQQTVVKNS
+706 NYIQQTVVKNS
-717 AISVA
+717 DISVA
-722 LGELF
+722 LASLF

-732 PIYSAEERASKTS
+732 PEHNEDERTQKAA
-745 QIQAQITTALAGV
+745 QIQEKIIAALADV
-758 SSLDEDR
+758 DSLDEDL
-765 IFRWYLD
+765 ILRWYLD
-772 LINAMVRTNFYQRE
+772 LINAMVRTNFYQTDE
-786 ADGQRKD
+786 NGQRKD

-872 GFIVKTKTMADGRE
+872 GFIVKTKSMADGRE
-886 AFQAEGIACYQAFL
+886 AFQAEGIACYQTFL

-911 DGQIVPPANTV
+911 DGKIIPPANTV

-944 IANALSSEYNF
+944 IANALAAEYNF

-1010 SGDVFGNGMLRS
+1010 SGDVFGNGMLLS

-1045 ASYAERERLFEMP
+1045 ASYAERARLFELP
-1058 RSTWDDY
+1058 RSSWADY
-1065 EKSLISQG
+1065 EVSLISQG
-1073 GGVFSRQDK
+1073 GGIFSRQDK
-1082 TIAISPEM
+1082 TIAISPEI
-1090 KALFDISEDSLA
+1090 KSLFDISEDSLA
-1102 PNELIS
+1102 PNDLIS
-1108 ALLKSPVDLIWN
+1108 ALLRAPVDLIWN
-1120 GGIGTYVKSANES
+1120 GGIGTYVKSANET

-1140 ANDAVRVNG
+1140 ANDSLRIDGN
-1149 GELRTAVVGEG
+1149 ELRAAVVGEG
-1160 GNLGF
+1160 GNLGL

-1196 EVNIKILLGKVVEQ
+1196 EVNIKILLGKIVEQ
-1210 GDMTLKQ
+1210 GDMTIKQ

-1242 ALELSHL
+1242 AIELSQL
-1249 RAAANLSDHQRF
+1249 RASANLSDHQRF
-1261 IQMLEAE
+1261 IQMLEGE

-1288 KAGTGLTNP
+1288 KSHTGLTNP
-1297 ELAIV
+1297 ELAVV

-1308 WVYDHLLSSDLPDA
+1308 WIYDNLLSSDLPDD
-1322 PYFVNELRQY
+1322 PYFINELRKY

-1340 FFDEMKEH
+1340 FFDEMTEH

-1355 STYLTNSIVNRLGIE
+1355 STYLTNSVVNRLGIE
-1370 ALFRLH
+1370 ALFRLF
-1376 EETGQTL
+1376 EETDQSL
-1383 ATIARGYA
+1383 ATIVRGYA
-1391 ISRDVFHVSKAWDLL
+1391 ISRDVFDVSKAWKTL
-1406 ESLDNQVDATLLLE
+1406 ESLDNQIDATVLLS

-1427 ALENGVVWFINAF
+1427 SLESGVVWFINAF
-1440 GQDLQVADMINRFED
+1440 GQDLQVSDMISRFND
-1455 SVEKLTKAGGFIEQ
+1455 SVEKLTKPDGFIEQ
-1469 QFSEYLQEDTTS
+1469 KFAEYLQKDTTK
-1481 LMADDLSANDAA
+1481 LMQDDLSNSDAA
-1493 MFAMLPYHVDALDAA
+1493 LFAMMPYHVDALDTA
-1508 LLAEQYERPVDEIA
+1508 LLAELYERPVDEIA

-1534 DWMMDNI
+1534 DWMADNI
-1541 ATLPQQDHWDRRARH
+1541 ATLPQQGYWDRRARH
-1556 ALVNEVSRSLRML
+1556 ALMNELSRSLRLL
-1569 MDTLLTQADAKQA
+1569 MDAILSKPDAKQA
-1582 FNDWKS
+1582 FDEWYS
-1588 RHASQ
+1588 RHSDH
-1593 LDAVTAEM
+1593 LTSVTAEM
-1601 QKLDSNDESAISLST
+1601 SKLDQLYANDENRQITLST

>member
-1 MPNTLNIAKE
+1 MPNSLSIAQE
-11 RISQISDI
+11 RVGQISDI
-19 ATSYVQ
+19 ATNYVQ
-25 QDKSLFDHFIHSYY
+25 KDKSLLDHFINSYY
-39 QSLHQE
+39 RSLHHE
-45 AAKDISNIDLAGMA
+45 AADALSDADLAGMA

-64 LLKAYDGS
+64 LFKAYEGTK
-72 QPQLAILNPI
+72 PQIAILNPA

-91 HTVIQIVAYDRPFL
+91 HTVIQVVAYDRPFL
-105 VDTLLMSLEAEGIDV
+105 VDTILMTLEAEGIDV
-120 HRTYNIIVSVER
+120 HRTYNTIVSVER
-132 DENGNIS
+132 DDDGNVL
-139 HIESAHESD
+139 HVKYANESNTD
-148 TSKMSLIHCE
+148 QMSLIHCE
-158 IAYQNNDELAALQQM
+158 IAYQDDDTLASLQQ
-173 LLTKIDTLDVV
+173 LLLDTVDTLDTVV
-184 VDDWQKIRAKLTDIK
+184 GDWQEMQTRLTEINAELTDK
-199 AELAGQNLPEV
+199 SLPET
-210 FYSQQEI
+210 FYSKQEI
-217 QAFLDWVL
+217 QAFLDWVS
-225 EDRFIFLGYREYRL
+225 DNNFIFLGFREYRL
-239 EGGSF
+239 ETKG
-244 INIHD
+244 D
-249 AVNNKS
+249 
-255 DTSSHKDSHKNNDNA
+255 D
-270 NLDLYAIG
+270 LDLFAIG
-278 DSGLGLLRGGSE
+278 NSGLGLLRGSSE
-290 DTLSKSFDELPS
+290 DTLSKSFNELPS
-302 NLKKLLTEP
+302 NLKQLLTEP
-311 RILMLSK
+311 RVLMLSK

-324 VHRPVYMDFLGI
+324 IHRPVYMDFVGI
-336 HKFDANGTLIGEY
+336 HKFDKKGQLVGEY
-349 RFIGLFTAQAYQLSV
+349 RFIGLFTSQAYQLSV
-364 QQIPLLREKANKIM
+364 QDIPLLREKSNQIM
-378 AMADLP
+378 KMVDLP
-384 RDGHAYHKMMHVIN
+384 RDGHAYQKTIHIID
-398 SLPRDDLFQASVEE
+398 SLPRDDLFQANVEE
-412 LYPIVSGISQLQDKK
+412 LYPIVAGIAQLQDKK
-427 SLRLFSRVDHYQ
+427 KLRLFSRVDHYQ

-447 IPRDKFNTELRIKV
+447 IPREKFNTELRIKV
-461 QNVLKDAYGGMS
+461 QNVLKEAYGGTS
-473 SGFTTEFNESEH
+473 SGFITEFNESEH

-499 NEVDTAALQD
+499 NDVDTSDLEAE
-509 KLSALMQSW
+509 LSALMESW

-531 EQQANALMRR
+531 EQQTNVLTRQ

-552 QFDARTAVE
+552 RFDTRTAVE
-561 DTKRLAGLSDEQ
+561 DTKKLASLDDTK

-594 YGRQDPVILSK
+594 FGRQQPVILSK
-605 VLPVLENFGV
+605 VLPILENFGV

-621 TYEFDLPEQSIWMQ
+621 TYEFDLPEQPIWMQ
-635 EYELVLEHVDTI
+635 EYELTLEHVDKVDI
-647 DMQVVRA
+647 RVVRT

-659 LKQIWAGRI
+659 LKQIWAGRV
-668 ESDSFNELVLTTRLD
+668 ESDFFNELVLITELD
-683 TYDVVVLRALSRYM
+683 TYDVVVLRALSSYM
-697 MQAKAPFSS
+697 RQAKAPFSS
-706 AYIQQTVVKNS
+706 SYIQQTVVKNS
-717 AISVA
+717 DISVA
-722 LGELF
+722 LSYLF

-732 PIYSAEERASKTS
+732 PKHSAEERASKTAQFQE
-745 QIQAQITTALAGV
+745 QINDALV
-758 SSLDEDR
+758 NVDSLDEDR
-765 IFRWYLD
+765 ILRWYLD
-772 LINAMVRTNFYQRE
+772 LINAMVRTNFYQTDDE
-786 ADGQRKD
+786 GARKD

-900 RGMLDVTDNIV
+900 RGMLDITDNIV
-911 DGQIVPPANTV
+911 DGEIVPPANTV

-1035 IFIDPNPDTA
+1035 IFIDPNPDTKS
-1045 ASYAERERLFEMP
+1045 SYAERERLFNMP

-1065 EKSLISQG
+1065 DKSLISEG

-1082 TIAISPEM
+1082 TIAISDEI
-1090 KALFDISEDSLA
+1090 KEIFAIEADSMA
-1102 PNELIS
+1102 PNDFIS
-1108 ALLKSPVDLIWN
+1108 ALLRAPVDLIWN

-1140 ANDAVRVNG
+1140 ANDAVRVDG
-1149 GELRTAVVGEG
+1149 GELRAAVVGEG

-1217 RNELLESMTDTVAE
+1217 RNELLESMTSSVAQ

-1242 ALELSHL
+1242 AIELSHM
-1249 RAAANLSDHQRF
+1249 RATANLSDHQRF
-1261 IQMLEAE
+1261 IQLLESE

-1278 PSDEEIAKRQ
+1278 PSDEEISKRQ

-1297 ELAIV
+1297 ELAV
-1302 MAYGKM
+1302 VLAYGKM
-1308 WVYDHLLSSDLPDA
+1308 WVYDNLLLSDLPDA
-1322 PYFVNELRQY
+1322 PYFINELRKY
-1332 FPDELASR
+1332 FPDELVAR
-1340 FFDEMKEH
+1340 FFDEMTEH
-1348 RLHREII
+1348 RLNREII
-1355 STYLTNSIVNRLGIE
+1355 STYLTNSVVNRLGIE
-1370 ALFRLH
+1370 ALFRLF
-1376 EETGQTL
+1376 EETGQSL
-1383 ATIARGYA
+1383 ATIIRAYA
-1391 ISRDVFHVSKAWDLL
+1391 ITREVFEVKEVWQLL
-1406 ESLDNQVDATLLLE
+1406 ESLDNKVDATLLLK

-1427 ALENGVVWFINAF
+1427 AMESGVVWFINAF
-1440 GQDLQVADMINRFED
+1440 GQDLQVADMIERFGG
-1455 SVEKLTKAGGFIEQ
+1455 SVAQLIKSGGFIEQ
-1469 QFSEYLQEDTTS
+1469 QFSQYLQDDTAS
-1481 LMADDLSANDAA
+1481 LTADGLSDNDAA
-1493 MFAMLPYHVDALDAA
+1493 LFAILPYHVDALDAA
-1508 LLAEQYERPVDEIA
+1508 LLAEKYERSVDDIA
-1522 TLYFEAYHVLQL
+1522 TLYFEAYQVLQF
-1534 DWMMDNI
+1534 DWMIDNI
-1541 ATLPQQDHWDRRARH
+1541 ASLPQQNYWDRRARH
-1556 ALVNEVSRSLRML
+1556 ALVNELTRSLRLL
-1569 MDTLLTQADAKQA
+1569 MNAILSEPNAKEAFNEWQSRHESQLESVKTEMKKLDTLYE
-1582 FNDWKS
+1582 ND
-1588 RHASQ
+1588 
-1593 LDAVTAEM
+1593 
-1601 QKLDSNDESAISLST
+1601 DSVISLST

-1623 LSGLVTK
+1623 LSNLVTK

>member
-1 MPNTLNIAKE
+1 MPNSLNIAEE

-25 QDKSLFDHFIHSYY
+25 KDKSSFDRFIHSYY
-39 QSLHQE
+39 QPLHQE
-45 AAKDISNIDLAGMA
+45 TAKDISNADLAGMA

-72 QPQLAILNPI
+72 KPQLSVLNPK

-105 VDTLLMSLEAEGIDV
+105 VDTILMSLESEGIDV
-120 HRTYNIIVSVER
+120 HRTYNIIINVER
-132 DENGNIS
+132 DAEGNLT
-139 HIESAHESD
+139 HIHNAHESA
-148 TSKMSLIHCE
+148 TSHLSMIHCE
-158 IAYQNNDELAALQQM
+158 IAYQDSEDLAALQQM
-173 LLTKIDTLDVV
+173 LLNKIDTLDTVV
-184 VDDWQKIRAKLTDIK
+184 GDWKQMRAQLMEVKN
-199 AELAGQNLPEV
+199 ELACKPLPEV

-217 QAFLDWVL
+217 QAFLEWILD
-225 EDRFIFLGYREYRL
+225 DHFIFLGYREYRL
-239 EGGSF
+239 EGGQAIEVDSF
-244 INIHD
+244 DNKDNINSHD
-249 AVNNKS
+249 KPA
-255 DTSSHKDSHKNNDNA
+255 D
-270 NLDLYAIG
+270 LDLFAIG
-278 DSGLGLLRGGSE
+278 NSGLGLLRGAEEDKLSE
-290 DTLSKSFDELPS
+290 SFSQLPTV
-302 NLKKLLTEP
+302 LKQLLTEP
-311 RILMLSK
+311 RVLMLSK

-336 HKFDANGTLIGEY
+336 HKFDDSGKLVGEY
-349 RFIGLFTAQAYQLSV
+349 RFIGLLTSQAYQLTV

-384 RDGHAYHKMMHVIN
+384 RDGHAHHKMMHVIN
-398 SLPRDDLFQASVEE
+398 TLPRDDLFQASVEE

-461 QNVLKDAYGGMS
+461 QNVLKEAYGGTS
-473 SGFTTEFNESEH
+473 SGFTTEFNESAH

-499 NEVDTAALQD
+499 KEVNTAALED

-518 SDHYQKMLLDNVG
+518 SDNYQKMLLDNVG
-531 EQQANALMRR
+531 EQQANALNRR
-541 FLSYIPAAYQE
+541 FMSHIPAAYQE
-552 QFDARTAVE
+552 RFDARTGVE
-561 DTKRLAGLSDEQ
+561 DIKRLAGLSDEQ

-594 YGRQDPVILSK
+594 YGREQPVILSK
-605 VLPVLENFGV
+605 VLPILENFGV

-621 TYEFDLPEQSIWMQ
+621 TYEFDLPEQPIWMQ
-635 EYELVLEHVDTI
+635 EYELMLEHVDAVN
-647 DMQVVRA
+647 MQVVRG

-659 LKQIWAGRI
+659 LKQIWAGLV
-668 ESDSFNELVLTTRLD
+668 ESDSFNELVLTTKLD
-683 TYDVVVLRALSRYM
+683 TFDVVVLRALSRYM
-697 MQAKAPFSS
+697 VQARAPFSS
-706 AYIQQTVVKNS
+706 TYIQQTVVKNS
-717 AISVA
+717 DISVA
-722 LGELF
+722 LSSLF

-732 PIYSAEERASKTS
+732 PKHDDESRTKKTAEIEE
-745 QIQAQITTALAGV
+745 QILSALADV
-758 SSLDEDR
+758 DSLDEDR
-765 IFRWYLD
+765 ILRWYLD
-772 LINAMVRTNFYQRE
+772 LIKAMVRTNFYQTDSE
-786 ADGQRKD
+786 GQRKD

-872 GFIVKTKTMADGRE
+872 GFIVKTKTMADGRD
-886 AFQAEGIACYQAFL
+886 AFQAEGIACYQTFL

-937 GTATFSD
+937 GTASFSD
-944 IANALSSEYNF
+944 IANSLASEYNF

-1045 ASYAERERLFEMP
+1045 TSFAERERLFEMP

-1065 EKSLISQG
+1065 DKSLISQG
-1073 GGVFSRQDK
+1073 GGVFSRTDK
-1082 TIAISPEM
+1082 SIPISTEM

-1120 GGIGTYVKSANES
+1120 GGIGTYVKSENET

-1242 ALELSHL
+1242 AIELSHI

-1261 IQMLEAE
+1261 IQMLEGE

-1278 PSDEEIAKRQ
+1278 PSDEEIVKRQ
-1288 KAGTGLTNP
+1288 KAGVGLTNP
-1297 ELAIV
+1297 ELAV
-1302 MAYGKM
+1302 VLAYGKM
-1308 WVYDHLLSSDLPDA
+1308 WVYDNLLLSDLPDE
-1322 PYFVNELRQY
+1322 PYFINELRKY
-1332 FPDELASR
+1332 FPDELATR
-1340 FFDEMKEH
+1340 FFDEMTQH

-1355 STYLTNSIVNRLGIE
+1355 STYLTNSVVNRLGIE
-1370 ALFRLH
+1370 ALFRLY
-1376 EETGQTL
+1376 EETGQSL
-1383 ATIARGYA
+1383 ATIVRGYA
-1391 ISRDVFHVSKAWDLL
+1391 ISRDVFNISKAWKTL
-1406 ESLDNQVDATLLLE
+1406 EVLDNQVDATLLLN

-1427 ALENGVVWFINAF
+1427 ALEHGVVWFINAF
-1440 GQDLQVADMINRFED
+1440 GQDLQVADMIGRFSD
-1455 SVEKLTKAGGFIEQ
+1455 SVEKLTKSGGFIEQ
-1469 QFSEYLQEDTTS
+1469 QFAEYLQEDATS
-1481 LMADDLSANDAA
+1481 LMQEDLAENDAT

-1508 LLAEQYERPVDEIA
+1508 LLAEQYDRPVDEIA

-1541 ATLPQQDHWDRRARH
+1541 ATLPQQDYWDRRARH
-1556 ALVNEVSRSLRML
+1556 ALVNELSRSLRML
-1569 MDTLLTQADAKQA
+1569 MDAILSKPDAKQA
-1582 FNDWKS
+1582 FSEWRS
-1588 RHASQ
+1588 RHLDQLAATEAEMDK
-1593 LDAVTAEM
+1593 LDAIDGE
-1601 QKLDSNDESAISLST
+1601 IGLST

-1623 LSGLVTK
+1623 LSSLVTK

>member
-1 MPNTLNIAKE
+1 MPNSLGISKE
-11 RISQISDI
+11 RIGQISDI

-25 QDKSLFDHFIHSYY
+25 KDKSLLDHFINSYY
-39 QSLHQE
+39 RPLHHE
-45 AAKDISNIDLAGMA
+45 TAEVIDDADLAGMA

-64 LLKAYDGS
+64 LLKAYEGTK
-72 QPQLAILNPI
+72 PQLAVFNPI

-91 HTVIQIVAYDRPFL
+91 HTIIQMVAYDRPFL
-105 VDTLLMSLEAEGIDV
+105 VDTMLMSLEAQGIDV
-120 HRTYNIIVSVER
+120 HRTYNTIISVQR
-132 DENGNIS
+132 DEEGNLT
-139 HIESAHESD
+139 HVDNAHESA
-148 TSKMSLIHCE
+148 TSHMSLIHCE
-158 IAYQNNDELAALQQM
+158 IAYQDSDELEALHQI
-173 LLTKIDTLDVV
+173 LLDKVDTLDTVV
-184 VDDWQKIRAKLTDIK
+184 GDWKEMRSRLTDIK
-199 AELAGQNLPEV
+199 AELSQKPLPEV

-217 QAFLDWVL
+217 QAFLDWIL
-225 EDRFIFLGYREYRL
+225 DDHFIFLGYREYRL
-239 EGGSF
+239 EGGNY
-244 INIHD
+244 ID
-249 AVNNKS
+249 VNDTTDDSKQGGTNK
-255 DTSSHKDSHKNNDNA
+255 NA
-270 NLDLYAIG
+270 DLDLFAIG
-278 DSGLGLLRGGSE
+278 NSGLGLLRGAEEDKLSE
-290 DTLSKSFDELPS
+290 SFDRLPKEL
-302 NLKKLLTEP
+302 KQLLTEP
-311 RILMLSK
+311 RVLMLSK

-324 VHRPVYMDFLGI
+324 VHRSVYMDFLGI
-336 HKFDANGTLIGEY
+336 HKFDDNGKLVGEY
-349 RFIGLFTAQAYQLSV
+349 RFIGLLTSQAYQLSV

-384 RDGHAYHKMMHVIN
+384 RAGHAYYKMMHVIN
-398 SLPRDDLFQASVEE
+398 TLPRDDLFQASVEE

-427 SLRLFSRVDHYQ
+427 SLRLFSRIDHYQ

-447 IPRDKFNTELRIKV
+447 IPRDKFNTELRIEV
-461 QNVLKDAYGGMS
+461 QQVLKDAYGGTS

-499 NEVDTAALQD
+499 NDVDNAALEAE
-509 KLSALMQSW
+509 LSALMESW
-518 SDHYQKMLLDNVG
+518 TDHYQQMLLDNVG
-531 EQQANALMRR
+531 EQQANSLTRR
-541 FLSYIPAAYQE
+541 FLNYIPAAYE
-552 QFDARTAVE
+552 ERFDARTAVE
-561 DTKRLAGLSDEQ
+561 DTKRLASLTNEQ

-579 YQSTGDASNQLHLKL
+579 YQSTGDAGNQLHLKL
-594 YGRQDPVILSK
+594 YGREQPIILSK
-605 VLPVLENFGV
+605 VLPILENFGV

-621 TYEFDLPEQSIWMQ
+621 TYEFDLPDQPIWMQ
-635 EYELVLEHVDTI
+635 EYELILENVDTI
-647 DMQVVRA
+647 NMQVVRG

-659 LKQIWAGRI
+659 LKQIWAGRV
-668 ESDSFNELVLTTRLD
+668 ESDSFNELVLITKLD

-697 MQAKAPFSS
+697 IQAKAPFSS

-722 LGELF
+722 LGSLF

-732 PIYSAEERASKTS
+732 PKHSEDERKEKTT
-745 QIQAQITTALAGV
+745 QIEQQITAALADV
-758 SSLDEDR
+758 DSLDEDR
-765 IFRWYLD
+765 ILRWYLD
-772 LINAMVRTNFYQRE
+772 LINAMVRTNFYQTDE
-786 ADGQRKD
+786 NGERKD

-886 AFQAEGIACYQAFL
+886 AFQAEGIACYQTFL

-911 DGQIVPPANTV
+911 DGKIVPPANTV

-937 GTATFSD
+937 GTASFSD
-944 IANALSSEYNF
+944 IANALSAEYDF

-1082 TIAISPEM
+1082 TITISAEM
-1090 KALFDISEDSLA
+1090 KELFDISEDSLA
-1102 PNELIS
+1102 PNEFIS

-1242 ALELSHL
+1242 AIELSHI

-1261 IQMLEAE
+1261 IQMLEGE

-1288 KAGTGLTNP
+1288 KATTGLTNP
-1297 ELAIV
+1297 ELAVV

-1308 WVYDHLLSSDLPDA
+1308 WVYDNLLLSDLPDD
-1322 PYFVNELRQY
+1322 PYFVNELRKY

-1340 FFDEMKEH
+1340 FFDEMTEH

-1355 STYLTNSIVNRLGIE
+1355 STYLTNSVVNRLGIE
-1370 ALFRLH
+1370 ALFRLY
-1376 EETGQTL
+1376 EETDQSL
-1383 ATIARGYA
+1383 ATIIRGYA
-1391 ISRDVFHVSKAWDLL
+1391 ISRDVFNVSIAWKAL
-1406 ESLDNQVDATLLLE
+1406 EALDNQVDATLLLN

-1427 ALENGVVWFINAF
+1427 ALEQGVVWFINAF
-1440 GQDLQVADMINRFED
+1440 GQDLQVADMISRFRD
-1455 SVEKLTKAGGFIEQ
+1455 SVEKLTKSGGFIEQ
-1469 QFSEYLQEDTTS
+1469 QFAEYLQEDASS
-1481 LMADDLSANDAA
+1481 LMQEDLSESDAT

-1541 ATLPQQDHWDRRARH
+1541 ATLPQHDYWDRRARH
-1556 ALVNEVSRSLRML
+1556 ALVNELSRSLRLL
-1569 MDTLLTQADAKQA
+1569 MDAVLSKPDAKQA
-1582 FNDWKS
+1582 FSEWRS
-1588 RHASQ
+1588 RHLDQLAS
-1593 LDAVTAEM
+1593 VETEM
-1601 QKLDSNDESAISLST
+1601 HKLDELYSEDEDGKVGLST

-1623 LSGLVTK
+1623 LSGLATK

>member
-1 MPNTLNIAKE
+1 MPNSLSITTE

-25 QDKSLFDHFIHSYY
+25 KDKSLLDHFIHSYY
-39 QSLHQE
+39 QPLHQE
-45 AAKDISNIDLAGMA
+45 TAGAISDADLAGMV

-64 LLKAYDGS
+64 LLTAYDGKK
-72 QPQLAILNPI
+72 PQLAVLNPI

-91 HTVIQIVAYDRPFL
+91 HTIIQMVAYDRPFL
-105 VDTLLMSLEAEGIDV
+105 VDTLLMTLEVQGVDV
-120 HRTYNIIVSVER
+120 HRTYNTIINVQR
-132 DENGNIS
+132 DGAGTITQIDS
-139 HIESAHESD
+139 APESA
-148 TSKMSLIHCE
+148 TSHMSLIHCE
-158 IAYQNNDELAALQQM
+158 IAYQDHDELAALRQ
-173 LLTKIDTLDVV
+173 LLLDKVETLDTVV
-184 VDDWQKIRAKLTDIK
+184 GDWEHMHAQLTDIK
-199 AELAGQNLPEV
+199 AELLQKPLPEG
-210 FYSQQEI
+210 FYSHQEI
-217 QAFLDWVL
+217 QAFLDWIL
-225 EDRFIFLGYREYRL
+225 DDHFIFLGYREYRL
-239 EGGSF
+239 EGGNH
-244 INIHD
+244 I
-249 AVNNKS
+249 AVNNDK
-255 DTSSHKDSHKNNDNA
+255 TNENKKGGA
-270 NLDLYAIG
+270 NMGADLDLFAIG
-278 DSGLGLLRGGSE
+278 NSGLGLLRGAEE
-290 DTLSKSFDELPS
+290 DRLSTSFDNLPTEL
-302 NLKKLLTEP
+302 KQLLTVP
-311 RILMLSK
+311 RVLMLSK

-324 VHRPVYMDFLGI
+324 VHRSVYMDFLGI
-336 HKFDANGTLIGEY
+336 HKFDDNGNLVGEY
-349 RFIGLFTAQAYQLSV
+349 RFIGLLTSQAYQLSV
-364 QQIPLLREKANKIM
+364 QQVPLLREKSNKIM
-378 AMADLP
+378 AMAELP
-384 RDGHAYHKMMHVIN
+384 RDGHAYHKMMYVIN
-398 SLPRDDLFQASVEE
+398 TLPRDDLFQASVEE

-427 SLRLFSRVDHYQ
+427 SLRLFSRIDPYQ

-461 QNVLKDAYGGMS
+461 QNVLKEAYGGTS
-473 SGFTTEFNESEH
+473 SGFTTEFNESDH
-485 ARVHVHVRTVPGQV
+485 ARVHVHVRTVPGHV
-499 NEVDTAALQD
+499 NEVENSVLEAE
-509 KLSALMQSW
+509 LSALMQSW

-541 FLSYIPAAYQE
+541 FLHYIPAAYQE
-552 QFDARTAVE
+552 RFDAHTGVE
-561 DTKRLAGLSDEQ
+561 DTKRLAKLTDEQ
-573 PMIWHL
+573 SMIWHL
-579 YQSTGDASNQLHLKL
+579 YQSTGDARNQLHLKL
-594 YGRQDPVILSK
+594 YGRQQPVILSK
-605 VLPVLENFGV
+605 VLPILEKFGV

-635 EYELVLEHVDTI
+635 EYELTLQHVDTV
-647 DMQVVRA
+647 DMQVVRG

-668 ESDSFNELVLTTRLD
+668 ESDTFNELVLTSNLD
-683 TYDVVVLRALSRYM
+683 AYNVVVLRALSRYM
-697 MQAKAPFSS
+697 RQARAPFSKD
-706 AYIQQTVVKNS
+706 YIQKTVVKNS

-722 LGELF
+722 LVNLF

-732 PIYSAEERASKTS
+732 PRYGNDGRMEKTT
-745 QIQAQITTALAGV
+745 QIQAQITKALAGV
-758 SSLDEDR
+758 DSLDEDR
-765 IFRWYLD
+765 ILRWYLD
-772 LINAMVRTNFYQRE
+772 LINAMVRTNFYQTE

-872 GFIVKTKTMADGRE
+872 GFIVKTKTMADGRD
-886 AFQAEGIACYQAFL
+886 AFQAEGIACYQIFL

-911 DGQIVPPANTV
+911 DGIIVPPADTV
-922 RHDEDDPYLVVAADK
+922 RYDDDDPYLVVAADK
-937 GTATFSD
+937 GTASFSD
-944 IANALSSEYNF
+944 IANALAAEYNF

-992 GMDIQNRDDFT
+992 DMDIQDRDDFT

-1010 SGDVFGNGMLRS
+1010 SGDVFGNGMLLS
-1022 THTKLVAAFNHLH
+1022 THIKLVAAFNHLH

-1045 ASYAERERLFEMP
+1045 ASYAERARLFEMP
-1058 RSTWDDY
+1058 RSTWEDY

-1073 GGVFSRQDK
+1073 GGIFSRKDK
-1082 TIAISPEM
+1082 TIAISAEM
-1090 KALFDISEDSLA
+1090 KTLFDISDDSLA
-1102 PNELIS
+1102 PNDLIS
-1108 ALLKSPVDLIWN
+1108 ALLRAPVDLIWN
-1120 GGIGTYVKSANES
+1120 GGIGTYVKSTNES

-1140 ANDAVRVNG
+1140 ANDVLRING
-1149 GELRTAVVGEG
+1149 NELRCAVVGEG

-1165 TQQGRIEYAQT
+1165 TQQGRIEYSQA

-1242 ALELSHL
+1242 AIELSQI
-1249 RAAANLSDHQRF
+1249 RAEANISDHQRF
-1261 IQMLEAE
+1261 IQLLESE
-1268 GRLDRAIEYL
+1268 QRLDRTIEYL
-1278 PSDEEIAKRQ
+1278 PSDEEIVKRQ
-1288 KAGTGLTNP
+1288 KTGAGLTHP
-1297 ELAIV
+1297 ELAVV

-1308 WVYDHLLSSDLPDA
+1308 WVYDNLLSSDLPDE
-1322 PYFVNELRQY
+1322 PYFINELRKY
-1332 FPDELASR
+1332 FPDELVGR
-1340 FFDEMKEH
+1340 YFDEMTEH

-1355 STYLTNSIVNRLGIE
+1355 STYLTNSVVNRLGIE
-1370 ALFRLH
+1370 ALFRLY
-1376 EETGQTL
+1376 EETDQSL
-1383 ATIARGYA
+1383 ATIIRAYA
-1391 ISRDVFHVSKAWDLL
+1391 ITRDVFDVSVAWKML
-1406 ESLDNQVDATLLLE
+1406 ESLDNKVDAKLLLN

-1427 ALENGVVWFINAF
+1427 ALERGVVWFINAF
-1440 GQDLQVADMINRFED
+1440 GQNLQVADMINRFAH
-1455 SVEKLTKAGGFIEQ
+1455 SVKQLTTVGGFIEQ
-1469 QFSEYLQEDTTS
+1469 QFSHNLQEDTAGLTQNGLTDS
-1481 LMADDLSANDAA
+1481 DATL
-1493 MFAMLPYHVDALDAA
+1493 FAMLPYHVDALDAA

-1522 TLYFEAYHVLQL
+1522 ALYFEAYQVLQL

-1541 ATLPQQDHWDRRARH
+1541 ATLPQQDYWDRRARH
-1556 ALVNEVSRSLRML
+1556 ALVNELSRSLRLL
-1569 MDTLLTQADAKQA
+1569 MDAVLSQPDAKQA

-1588 RHASQ
+1588 RYEAQ
-1593 LDAVTAEM
+1593 LVSITTEM
-1601 QKLDSNDESAISLST
+1601 QKLDGNDEKVVSLSM

-1623 LSGLVTK
+1623 LSGIVIK

>member
-1 MPNTLNIAKE
+1 MPNSLGITKE
-11 RISQISDI
+11 RIGQISDI

-25 QDKSLFDHFIHSYY
+25 KDKSLLDHFINSYY
-39 QSLHQE
+39 RPLHHE
-45 AAKDISNIDLAGMA
+45 TADVIDDTDLAGMA

-64 LLKAYDGS
+64 LLKAYEGS
-72 QPQLAILNPI
+72 KPQLAVFNPI

-91 HTVIQIVAYDRPFL
+91 HTIIQMVAYDRPFL
-105 VDTLLMSLEAEGIDV
+105 VDTMLMSLEAQGIDV
-120 HRTYNIIVSVER
+120 HRTYNTIISVKR
-132 DENGNIS
+132 DEDGNLT
-139 HIESAHESD
+139 HVDSAHESA
-148 TSKMSLIHCE
+148 TSHMSLIHCE
-158 IAYQNNDELAALQQM
+158 IAYQDNDELEALHQI
-173 LLTKIDTLDVV
+173 LLDKVDTLDTVV
-184 VDDWQKIRAKLTDIK
+184 GDWKEMRSRLTDIK
-199 AELAGQNLPEV
+199 AELAQKPLPEV

-217 QAFLDWVL
+217 QAFLDWIL
-225 EDRFIFLGYREYRL
+225 DDHFIFLGYREYRL
-239 EGGSF
+239 EGGNYIDVTDTTDDSKQGG
-244 INIHD
+244 IN
-249 AVNNKS
+249 
-255 DTSSHKDSHKNNDNA
+255 KNAD
-270 NLDLYAIG
+270 LDLFAIG
-278 DSGLGLLRGGSE
+278 NSGLGLLRGAEEDKLSE
-290 DTLSKSFDELPS
+290 SFDRLPKEL
-302 NLKKLLTEP
+302 KQLLTEP
-311 RILMLSK
+311 RVLMLSK

-324 VHRPVYMDFLGI
+324 IHRPVYMDFLGI
-336 HKFDANGTLIGEY
+336 HKFDDNGRLVGEY
-349 RFIGLFTAQAYQLSV
+349 RFIGLLTSQAYQLTV

-384 RDGHAYHKMMHVIN
+384 RAGHAYYKMMHVIN
-398 SLPRDDLFQASVEE
+398 TLPRDDLFQASVEE

-427 SLRLFSRVDHYQ
+427 SLRLFSRIDHYQ

-447 IPRDKFNTELRIKV
+447 IPRDKFNTELRIEV
-461 QNVLKDAYGGMS
+461 QQVLKDAYGGTS

-499 NEVDTAALQD
+499 NSVDNAALEAE
-509 KLSALMQSW
+509 LSALMESW
-518 SDHYQKMLLDNVG
+518 TDHYQQMLLDNVG
-531 EQQANALMRR
+531 EQQANSLTRR
-541 FLSYIPAAYQE
+541 FLNYIPAAYE
-552 QFDARTAVE
+552 ERFDARTAVE
-561 DTKRLAGLSDEQ
+561 DTKRLASLTNEQ

-579 YQSTGDASNQLHLKL
+579 YQSTGDAGNQLHLKL
-594 YGRQDPVILSK
+594 YGREQPVILSK
-605 VLPVLENFGV
+605 VLPILENFGV

-621 TYEFDLPEQSIWMQ
+621 TYEFDLPDQPIWMQ
-635 EYELVLEHVDTI
+635 EYELILENVDTVN
-647 DMQVVRA
+647 MQVVRG

-659 LKQIWAGRI
+659 LKQIWAGRV
-668 ESDSFNELVLTTRLD
+668 ESDSFNELVLITKLD

-697 MQAKAPFSS
+697 IQAKAPFSS

-722 LGELF
+722 LGSLF

-732 PIYSAEERASKTS
+732 PKYNEDERSEKTT
-745 QIQAQITTALAGV
+745 QIQQKIIVALADV
-758 SSLDEDR
+758 DSLDEDR
-765 IFRWYLD
+765 ILRWYLD
-772 LINAMVRTNFYQRE
+772 LINAMVRTNFYQTDT
-786 ADGQRKD
+786 DGQRKD

-886 AFQAEGIACYQAFL
+886 AFQAEGIACYQTFL

-911 DGQIVPPANTV
+911 DGKIVPPANTV

-937 GTATFSD
+937 GTASFSD
-944 IANALSSEYNF
+944 IANALSAEYNF

-1073 GGVFSRQDK
+1073 GGVYSRQDK
-1082 TIAISPEM
+1082 SIAISAEM
-1090 KALFDISEDSLA
+1090 KELFDISEDNLA
-1102 PNELIS
+1102 PNELIT
-1108 ALLKSPVDLIWN
+1108 ALMKSPVDLIWN
-1120 GGIGTYVKSANES
+1120 GGIGTYVKSENES

-1140 ANDAVRVNG
+1140 ATDALRING
-1149 GELRTAVVGEG
+1149 NELRAAVVGEG

-1242 ALELSHL
+1242 AIELSHI

-1261 IQMLEAE
+1261 IQMLEGE

-1288 KAGTGLTNP
+1288 KATTGLTNP
-1297 ELAIV
+1297 ELAVV

-1308 WVYDHLLSSDLPDA
+1308 WVYDNLLLSDLPDD
-1322 PYFVNELRQY
+1322 PYFVNELRKY

-1340 FFDEMKEH
+1340 FFDEMTEH

-1355 STYLTNSIVNRLGIE
+1355 STYLTNSVVNRLGIE
-1370 ALFRLH
+1370 ALFRLY
-1376 EETGQTL
+1376 EETDQSL
-1383 ATIARGYA
+1383 ATIVRGYA
-1391 ISRDVFHVSKAWDLL
+1391 ISRDVFNVSIAWKTL
-1406 ESLDNQVDATLLLE
+1406 EALDNQVDATLLLN

-1427 ALENGVVWFINAF
+1427 ALEQGVVWFINAF
-1440 GQDLQVADMINRFED
+1440 GQDLQVADMISRFRE
-1455 SVEKLTKAGGFIEQ
+1455 SVEKLTKSGGFIEQ
-1469 QFSEYLQEDTTS
+1469 QFAEYLQEDATS
-1481 LMADDLSANDAA
+1481 LMQEDLSESDAT

-1541 ATLPQQDHWDRRARH
+1541 ATLPQHDYWDRRARH
-1556 ALVNEVSRSLRML
+1556 ALVNELSRSLRLL
-1569 MDTLLTQADAKQA
+1569 MDAVLSKPDAKQA
-1582 FNDWKS
+1582 FSEWRS
-1588 RHASQ
+1588 RHLDQLAS
-1593 LDAVTAEM
+1593 VETEM
-1601 QKLDSNDESAISLST
+1601 HKLDELYSEDEDGQVGLST

-1623 LSGLVTK
+1623 LSGLATK

>member
-1 MPNTLNIAKE
+1 MPNSLGITKE
-11 RISQISDI
+11 RIGQISDI

-25 QDKSLFDHFIHSYY
+25 KDKSLLDHFINSYY
-39 QSLHQE
+39 RPLHHE
-45 AAKDISNIDLAGMA
+45 TADVIDDTDLAGMA

-64 LLKAYDGS
+64 LLKAYEGS
-72 QPQLAILNPI
+72 KPQLAVFNPI

-91 HTVIQIVAYDRPFL
+91 HTIIQMVAYDRPFL
-105 VDTLLMSLEAEGIDV
+105 VDTMLMSLEAQGIDV
-120 HRTYNIIVSVER
+120 HRTYNTIISVKR
-132 DENGNIS
+132 DEDGNLT
-139 HIESAHESD
+139 HVDSAHESA
-148 TSKMSLIHCE
+148 TSHMSLIHCE
-158 IAYQNNDELAALQQM
+158 IAYQDNDELEALHQI
-173 LLTKIDTLDVV
+173 LLDKVDTLDTVV
-184 VDDWQKIRAKLTDIK
+184 GDWKEMRSRLTDIK
-199 AELAGQNLPEV
+199 AELAQKPLPEV

-217 QAFLDWVL
+217 QAFLDWIL
-225 EDRFIFLGYREYRL
+225 DDHFIFLGYREYRL
-239 EGGSF
+239 EGGNYIDVTDTTDDSKQGG
-244 INIHD
+244 IN
-249 AVNNKS
+249 
-255 DTSSHKDSHKNNDNA
+255 KNAD
-270 NLDLYAIG
+270 LDLFAIG
-278 DSGLGLLRGGSE
+278 NSGLGLLRGAEEDKLSE
-290 DTLSKSFDELPS
+290 SFDRLPKEL
-302 NLKKLLTEP
+302 KQLLTEP
-311 RILMLSK
+311 RVLMLSK

-324 VHRPVYMDFLGI
+324 IHRPVYMDFLGI
-336 HKFDANGTLIGEY
+336 HKFDDNGRLVGEY
-349 RFIGLFTAQAYQLSV
+349 RFIGLLTSQAYQLTV

-384 RDGHAYHKMMHVIN
+384 RAGHAYYKMMHVIN
-398 SLPRDDLFQASVEE
+398 TLPRDDLFQASVEE

-427 SLRLFSRVDHYQ
+427 SLRLFSRIDHYQ

-447 IPRDKFNTELRIKV
+447 IPRDKFNTELRIEV
-461 QNVLKDAYGGMS
+461 QQVLKDAYGGTS

-499 NEVDTAALQD
+499 NSVDNAALEAE
-509 KLSALMQSW
+509 LSALMESW
-518 SDHYQKMLLDNVG
+518 TDHYQQMLLDNVG
-531 EQQANALMRR
+531 EQQANSLTRR
-541 FLSYIPAAYQE
+541 FLNYIPAAYE
-552 QFDARTAVE
+552 ERFDARTAVE
-561 DTKRLAGLSDEQ
+561 DTKRLASLTNEQ

-579 YQSTGDASNQLHLKL
+579 YQSTGDAGNQLHLKL
-594 YGRQDPVILSK
+594 YGREQPVILSK
-605 VLPVLENFGV
+605 VLPILENFGV

-621 TYEFDLPEQSIWMQ
+621 TYEFDLPDQPIWMQ
-635 EYELVLEHVDTI
+635 EYELILENVDTVN
-647 DMQVVRA
+647 MQVVRG

-659 LKQIWAGRI
+659 LKQIWAGRV
-668 ESDSFNELVLTTRLD
+668 ESDSFNELVLITKLD

-697 MQAKAPFSS
+697 IQAKAPFSS

-722 LGELF
+722 LGSLF

-732 PIYSAEERASKTS
+732 PKYNEDERREKTT
-745 QIQAQITTALAGV
+745 QIQQKIIAALADV
-758 SSLDEDR
+758 DSLDEDR
-765 IFRWYLD
+765 ILRWYLD
-772 LINAMVRTNFYQRE
+772 LINAMVRTNFYQTDT
-786 ADGQRKD
+786 DGQRKD

-886 AFQAEGIACYQAFL
+886 AFQAEGIACYQTFL

-911 DGQIVPPANTV
+911 DGKIVPPANTV

-937 GTATFSD
+937 GTASFSD
-944 IANALSSEYNF
+944 IANALSAEYNF

-1073 GGVFSRQDK
+1073 GGVYSRQDK
-1082 TIAISPEM
+1082 SIAISAEM
-1090 KALFDISEDSLA
+1090 KELFDISEDNLA
-1102 PNELIS
+1102 PNELIT
-1108 ALLKSPVDLIWN
+1108 ALMKSPVDLIWN
-1120 GGIGTYVKSANES
+1120 GGIGTYVKSENES

-1140 ANDAVRVNG
+1140 ATDALRING
-1149 GELRTAVVGEG
+1149 NELRAAVVGEG

-1242 ALELSHL
+1242 AIELSHI

-1261 IQMLEAE
+1261 IQMLEGE

-1288 KAGTGLTNP
+1288 KATTGLTNP
-1297 ELAIV
+1297 ELAVV

-1308 WVYDHLLSSDLPDA
+1308 WVYDNLLLSDLPDD
-1322 PYFVNELRQY
+1322 PYFVNELRKY

-1340 FFDEMKEH
+1340 FFDEMTEH

-1355 STYLTNSIVNRLGIE
+1355 STYLTNSVVNRLGIE
-1370 ALFRLH
+1370 ALFRLY
-1376 EETGQTL
+1376 EETDQSL
-1383 ATIARGYA
+1383 ATIVRGYA
-1391 ISRDVFHVSKAWDLL
+1391 ISRDVFNVSIAWKTL
-1406 ESLDNQVDATLLLE
+1406 EALDNQVDATLLLN

-1427 ALENGVVWFINAF
+1427 ALEQGVVWFINAF
-1440 GQDLQVADMINRFED
+1440 GQDLQVADMISRFRE
-1455 SVEKLTKAGGFIEQ
+1455 SVEKLTKSGGFIEQ
-1469 QFSEYLQEDTTS
+1469 QFAEYLQEDATS
-1481 LMADDLSANDAA
+1481 LMQEDLSESDAT

-1541 ATLPQQDHWDRRARH
+1541 ATLPQHDYWDRRARH
-1556 ALVNEVSRSLRML
+1556 ALVNELSRSLRLL
-1569 MDTLLTQADAKQA
+1569 MDAVLSKPDAKQA
-1582 FNDWKS
+1582 FSEWRS
-1588 RHASQ
+1588 RHLDQLAS
-1593 LDAVTAEM
+1593 VETEM
-1601 QKLDSNDESAISLST
+1601 HKLDELYSEDEDGQVGLST

-1623 LSGLVTK
+1623 LSGLATK